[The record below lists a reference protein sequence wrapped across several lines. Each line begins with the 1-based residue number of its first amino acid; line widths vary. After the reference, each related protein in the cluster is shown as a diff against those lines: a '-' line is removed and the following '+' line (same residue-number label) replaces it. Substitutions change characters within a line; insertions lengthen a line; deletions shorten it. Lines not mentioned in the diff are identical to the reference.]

1 MEHFTDIG
9 QSIEEGLARQKREL
23 QEAGFI
29 PDISS
34 AGHFTLKDRSGQT
47 VLEGELI
54 NKQLVFSQLQVTED
68 IKELAKD
75 YFIST
80 IAQEHIAKENGVQGS
95 ESERAQ
101 SNQLNNESPL
111 RSLSGDSD
119 TSNIPQNEE
128 KSSGKANDSFKDTNV
143 EKAVEKY
150 ANESILKSARKRVN
164 IDTFCSKDTN
174 KYLINGVYYD
184 EGKKVATNGKY
195 LLVEDAEYPESYEGK
210 IIADKKHKAALEKGY
225 EKKKAEY
232 EKKLVAAKVSG
243 EGTMEYIEA
252 RKSDPGEPFVNEN
265 GEIKGPYPN
274 YKNVIPDTSSKNY
287 SDITD
292 DFNTNIDK
300 IEKLAYMGKKLE
312 GITKEPTRI
321 KIFGTYFDSS
331 QISDILCVAK
341 NKGGLTGVHFFDE
354 PKATKVAVFE
364 GKGFKVVVMPMRYE
378 YGDNYLDVASGN
390 YEGNQSDEV
399 KDFLKGDADRE
410 QRERKEKKIVEE
422 NEKIIEEGLEN
433 MQVNGGR
440 SNAAMEADYEY
451 EQFSSPEMEET
462 EEESFGFENFTA
474 EALLHLAEISPEAYE
489 SLKKEYEQRTGLSAD
504 EYLKKASDKDRQE
517 KKESLISQ
525 RLKSLLEAQ
534 EMTIQ
539 ELAIKAGVTEAA
551 MLRYINGE
559 RIPRGAI
566 LLNVANAFGVSVEQ
580 ITGKEFPFTVGEEI
594 PLDTFTSSYGGENWI
609 IEKINEN
616 NVQLGRSTDNIV
628 IQHEGKVMSKE
639 DFLEAVQAIHP
650 ELVNTVVEKNP
661 PEQKPDIATSFVLE
675 KLKSV
680 GIEVITDKNE
690 FEKILHKETL
700 LQKSMKQ
707 LSSDEINAYF
717 SFNKDDIERFNK
729 SLDDWEK
736 NKMNPFRLIQV
747 GKIPP
752 VMKALGIADE
762 PVEIQSS
769 TIMKILRPE
778 PRYTYESQGH
788 NLTMGDVRAIPKL
801 LADPVMVFTSRTR
814 EDSYVF
820 FTERKDSEN
829 RSIIIPIA
837 VNKRKGRIIIN
848 EITSMYGRNNEFE
861 FVHSS
866 IETGNLVYMDKKRT
880 EEWEKK
886 ISSAGSRA
894 FRKQYPG
901 ERATKL
907 TEPSISILTKERLVN
922 FISSRQLMISDGTT
936 YGFAYNGKI
945 YLNPD
950 FLNSNVA
957 VHEYTHLWDKYIQN
971 TNPELWERGKEA
983 FKKTS
988 LWEQVKNDPSY
999 TEIAGDDNLILS
1011 ECHARI
1017 CGEIAQSV
1025 LEKIAQ
1031 EDGQIAKD
1039 AVIDWDKETWTYI
1052 AQNFTQD
1059 IASFIEVKDFMNLP
1073 IKDLMNEKIISYE
1086 QVTPA
1091 KENDKNASDTLE
1103 AEKQLLSQFMPPEQL
1118 FATLDLL
1125 AGEEGSFFAGKIKEI
1140 ATAIEKAPKIYE
1152 TDGMKEHPVI
1162 LRYFH
1167 PTGTETLVC
1176 EIGADGEAFGYQVI
1190 NGDWNASEFGYLNI
1204 DEIKNIPGMEIDY
1217 HFPENMSIERWLY
1230 TQSPEHFREYADLF
1244 EQPTQETPMQAPT
1257 QETVTPI
1264 NMNELHN
1271 TMVLNGNTYPVVE
1284 IEASLEKDLQEIFKT
1299 FIPEPY
1305 IGGVKI
1311 YHNPEEPGKIN
1322 LLVQYGTDKIEGEWT
1337 EEALSNELKRE
1348 HITFNGIEVNVK
1360 AISPDRTG
1368 TIDEYL
1374 AMLEEN
1380 NIMIEHE
1387 GQLNQTSGVD
1397 ISSDNLDTK
1406 KPETIGDID
1415 VETLRKALQTALEE
1429 TAEELPYTPFTRE
1442 NYNTLFPYSKVETP
1456 LGAVK
1461 LGAHQFEKLE
1471 QKDRQYILQAVHDT
1485 LADPS
1490 IVIKETGK
1498 DVFGGDK
1505 ISNIFAKSYIF
1516 PSDKVRAIQSVV
1528 VSIDEENISITS
1540 HQRDISNVVNKIKKP
1555 DQLLFAAARVRLL
1568 VERMDKPVTV
1578 NPTSEFGYAE
1588 SLNDSIREDLQKVN
1602 KYETQFFS
1610 QSFNLEGKTST
1621 EKVKEIT
1628 EKLKTGVNEIFESG
1642 QYEQYLKVMSK
1653 FHDYSTNNTIL
1664 IALQRPDATR
1674 VAGFTTWKNEFQ
1686 RSVKKGEKGI
1696 KILAPMFFKKE
1707 PQEKDVPDSETHSS
1721 ENHEQEEN
1729 EEQIITRFKVVNV
1742 FDICQTEGKELPRLG
1757 VDALKGDVEHYE
1769 AFYHSLE
1776 KTSPVPMAFEA
1787 IKDASHGYYDLVDKR
1802 IAIKAGLSQLQTIKT
1817 AIHEIAHATLHAD
1830 KNSNTDRSTAEVQA
1844 ESIAYTVC
1852 SYYGLDTSDYSFG
1865 YVAGWSRGKEIKE
1878 LKDSLEIIRKT
1889 SSQIITDIDKHFS
1902 QIQEKQ
1908 VIKEKQKTAF
1918 AQLELF
1924 SREELSNTP
1933 SIRKLMMD
1941 QALNR
1946 EHITAGKAAL
1956 RKYSE
1961 SVLSGK
1967 QEGLWKSFYQFK
1979 TKGVFDIVGS
1989 KITLNKEGT
1998 LTDTSWNQLHTA
2010 LKIYRDKRFETFR
2023 YLFVDNKGM
2032 IKDQLTLCSYLPNRT
2047 VATLPG
2053 KNIIPNIIKHAE
2065 ETQTRIILAH
2075 NHPSGSTSPSF
2086 EDVLTTQKLK
2096 RIFTNSKGKSLLL
2109 GHIILDHDTA
2119 EIYDNSKA
2127 NWYTIQTNKTN
2138 KDPLTKNDPLAKTEL
2153 YSSLLLNSVCR
2164 QINETDTWKAK
2175 GFVPLVFVS
2184 TDKKISAI
2192 KMYPE
2197 SFFSGSQ
2204 EDVLK
2209 ELQHIGSHTGSN
2221 WCFPIVQNRKDI
2233 SQNCTK
2239 NIRRLFEKKCFM
2251 DYMIEKE
2258 IGTELN
2264 SSYGGGIFDA
2274 ISAEERQKRIKIEST
2289 FYLDKN
2295 NNTIATNTGVLIC
2308 NEENEVKEN
2317 TLPEKLFTTKE
2328 IKSGQSHTGILK
2340 ESYLVS
2346 QNFFPPMTEKD
2357 GTISI
2362 YCSSKDLNMPVY
2374 ALNPNEP
2381 VKVNMTKKQV
2391 AVLLDT
2397 AIKTHILKVKNT
2409 KDFKITLPEKSNPNP
2424 DFAKMLMSVTPGIS
2438 YEGIKKEY
2446 NKIFNS
2452 VSKEMNALRIQACK
2466 QACKSQS
2473 PSRPLPS
2480 KRVYSGG
2487 MEY

>member
-80 IAQEHIAKENGVQGS
+80 IAQEHIVKENGVQES

-128 KSSGKANDSFKDTNV
+128 KSSGKANDSFKGTNV

-150 ANESILKSARKRVN
+150 ASESILKSARKRVN

-232 EKKLVAAKVSG
+232 EKKLAAAKVSG

-265 GEIKGPYPN
+265 GEVKGPYPN

-341 NKGGLTGVHFFDE
+341 NKGGLTGVHFFDAPQQAPE
-354 PKATKVAVFE
+354 VAVFE

-410 QRERKEKKIVEE
+410 QRERKEKKIVKE
-422 NEKIIEEGLEN
+422 NEKIIEEGIES

-440 SNAAMEADYEY
+440 SDAAMEADYEY
-451 EQFSSPEMEET
+451 EQFPAPEMEET

-525 RLKSLLEAQ
+525 RLKSLLKAQ

-736 NKMNPFRLIQV
+736 NKKNPRQLIVV

-752 VMKALGIADE
+752 VMKALGISDK
-762 PVEIQSS
+762 PIQIENSV
-769 TIMKILRPE
+769 IAKILRPQ
-778 PRYTYESQGH
+778 PIFPHDKQGH
-788 NLTMGDVRAIPKL
+788 NLTMDDVRAIPKL

-848 EITSMYGRNNEFE
+848 EITSMYGKDNETAFIRNN
-861 FVHSS
+861 
-866 IETGNLVYMDKKRT
+866 IEKGNLIYIDEHRLQ
-880 EEWEKK
+880 EWEKK
-886 ISSAGSRA
+886 ISPVWKRESQIQFLGR
-894 FRKQYPG
+894 RPPELQGY
-901 ERATKL
+901 
-907 TEPSISILTKERLVN
+907 IDSILTKERLVN

-1176 EIGADGEAFGYQVI
+1176 EIGTNGEAFGYQVI
-1190 NGDWNASEFGYLNI
+1190 NGDWVNSEFGYLDIN
-1204 DEIKNIPGMEIDY
+1204 EIKNIPGMEIDF

-1284 IEASLEKDLQEIFKT
+1284 IEASLEK
-1299 FIPEPY
+1299 
-1305 IGGVKI
+1305 
-1311 YHNPEEPGKIN
+1311 
-1322 LLVQYGTDKIEGEWT
+1322 T
-1337 EEALSNELKRE
+1337 EEALSNDLKRE

-1397 ISSDNLDTK
+1397 ISSDNLDAK

-1498 DVFGGDK
+1498 DVFGEDK

-1528 VSIDEENISITS
+1528 VSIDGENISITS

-1588 SLNDSIREDLQKVN
+1588 SLSDSIREDLQKVN

-1742 FDICQTEGKELPRLG
+1742 FDICQTEGKELPRIG

-1933 SIRKLMMD
+1933 SIRKLMID
-1941 QALNR
+1941 QALSR

-2184 TDKKISAI
+2184 GDKKISAI

-2424 DFAKMLMSVTPGIS
+2424 DFTRMLMSVTPGIS

-2466 QACKSQS
+2466 SQS
-2473 PSRPLPS
+2473 PSRPLPQ

>member
-9 QSIEEGLARQKREL
+9 QSIEEGLERQKREL

-34 AGHFTLKDRSGQT
+34 DGYFTLKDRSGQT

-80 IAQEHIAKENGVQGS
+80 IAQEHIAKEN
-95 ESERAQ
+95 
-101 SNQLNNESPL
+101 
-111 RSLSGDSD
+111 
-119 TSNIPQNEE
+119 
-128 KSSGKANDSFKDTNV
+128 
-143 EKAVEKY
+143 EKY
-150 ANESILKSARKRVN
+150 KVNNLLELKNETTETKEMTQAEKDSKFLLENYGNKKLVDAAVKKASISDFVSTDKSRL
-164 IDTFCSKDTN
+164 FM
-174 KYLINGVYYD
+174 NGIFY
-184 EGKKVATNGKY
+184 EKGFAVATDGRMLIKLKKN
-195 LLVEDAEYPESYEGK
+195 YPSEWEGK
-210 IIADKKHKAALEKGY
+210 IIDPNTEKEIEGQFPPYERIFPNKELLKDRSDRLAHISHYLSEATAAIAISEKTKRVEKIVPVMFDNTFVNPRHLQLALSFARDKDFNKVLQADNYKIDYEPVLDENGKEVYKYYKVDERSEDNLAHKYYTLDELPEDVKKAAY
-225 EKKKAEY
+225 EKIE
-232 EKKLVAAKVSG
+232 LVGLDNPTNINVK
-243 EGTMEYIEA
+243 
-252 RKSDPGEPFVNEN
+252 N
-265 GEIKGPYPN
+265 GELWSY
-274 YKNVIPDTSSKNY
+274 
-287 SDITD
+287 
-292 DFNTNIDK
+292 DK
-300 IEKLAYMGKKLE
+300 VE
-312 GITKEPTRI
+312 
-321 KIFGTYFDSS
+321 
-331 QISDILCVAK
+331 
-341 NKGGLTGVHFFDE
+341 
-354 PKATKVAVFE
+354 
-364 GKGFKVVVMPMRYE
+364 
-378 YGDNYLDVASGN
+378 
-390 YEGNQSDEV
+390 
-399 KDFLKGDADRE
+399 
-410 QRERKEKKIVEE
+410 EKKIIYETNLEKPLSSVIEFDAPDGSSILIMPAGEPEGPYIDKDGILKNYEDITFIKTKLLGKDEELHKNIVRTLINESDFSDVDVDSIYKKNLEKALAKLNPDVFPKNKKDCQILATVTTYTDVIGENLDRKDFIFEQGQNTATLQQFVYNLWLERFKDYSAHPEHLFVTGEDLNPKNTLKMAAEKNIIKEKELDFEQLVQNEFGDALKAQEHIVKE
-422 NEKIIEEGLEN
+422 NEKIIEEGIES

-440 SNAAMEADYEY
+440 SDAAMEADYEY

-474 EALLHLAEISPEAYE
+474 EDLLHLAEISPEAYE

-504 EYLKKASDKDRQE
+504 EYLKKAGDKDRQE

-580 ITGKEFPFTVGEEI
+580 ITGKEFPFTVGEQI

-616 NVQLGRSTDNIV
+616 NVQLGRSTDNII

-639 DFLEAVQAIHP
+639 DFLEAVQSIHP

-675 KLKSV
+675 
-680 GIEVITDKNE
+680 
-690 FEKILHKETL
+690 
-700 LQKSMKQ
+700 
-707 LSSDEINAYF
+707 
-717 SFNKDDIERFNK
+717 
-729 SLDDWEK
+729 
-736 NKMNPFRLIQV
+736 
-747 GKIPP
+747 
-752 VMKALGIADE
+752 
-762 PVEIQSS
+762 
-769 TIMKILRPE
+769 
-778 PRYTYESQGH
+778 
-788 NLTMGDVRAIPKL
+788 
-801 LADPVMVFTSRTR
+801 
-814 EDSYVF
+814 
-820 FTERKDSEN
+820 
-829 RSIIIPIA
+829 
-837 VNKRKGRIIIN
+837 
-848 EITSMYGRNNEFE
+848 
-861 FVHSS
+861 
-866 IETGNLVYMDKKRT
+866 
-880 EEWEKK
+880 
-886 ISSAGSRA
+886 
-894 FRKQYPG
+894 
-901 ERATKL
+901 
-907 TEPSISILTKERLVN
+907 
-922 FISSRQLMISDGTT
+922 
-936 YGFAYNGKI
+936 
-945 YLNPD
+945 
-950 FLNSNVA
+950 
-957 VHEYTHLWDKYIQN
+957 
-971 TNPELWERGKEA
+971 
-983 FKKTS
+983 
-988 LWEQVKNDPSY
+988 
-999 TEIAGDDNLILS
+999 
-1011 ECHARI
+1011 
-1017 CGEIAQSV
+1017 
-1025 LEKIAQ
+1025 
-1031 EDGQIAKD
+1031 
-1039 AVIDWDKETWTYI
+1039 
-1052 AQNFTQD
+1052 
-1059 IASFIEVKDFMNLP
+1059 
-1073 IKDLMNEKIISYE
+1073 
-1086 QVTPA
+1086 
-1091 KENDKNASDTLE
+1091 
-1103 AEKQLLSQFMPPEQL
+1103 
-1118 FATLDLL
+1118 
-1125 AGEEGSFFAGKIKEI
+1125 
-1140 ATAIEKAPKIYE
+1140 
-1152 TDGMKEHPVI
+1152 
-1162 LRYFH
+1162 
-1167 PTGTETLVC
+1167 
-1176 EIGADGEAFGYQVI
+1176 
-1190 NGDWNASEFGYLNI
+1190 
-1204 DEIKNIPGMEIDY
+1204 
-1217 HFPENMSIERWLY
+1217 
-1230 TQSPEHFREYADLF
+1230 
-1244 EQPTQETPMQAPT
+1244 
-1257 QETVTPI
+1257 
-1264 NMNELHN
+1264 
-1271 TMVLNGNTYPVVE
+1271 
-1284 IEASLEKDLQEIFKT
+1284 
-1299 FIPEPY
+1299 
-1305 IGGVKI
+1305 
-1311 YHNPEEPGKIN
+1311 
-1322 LLVQYGTDKIEGEWT
+1322 
-1337 EEALSNELKRE
+1337 
-1348 HITFNGIEVNVK
+1348 
-1360 AISPDRTG
+1360 
-1368 TIDEYL
+1368 
-1374 AMLEEN
+1374 
-1380 NIMIEHE
+1380 
-1387 GQLNQTSGVD
+1387 
-1397 ISSDNLDTK
+1397 SDNLDAK

-1442 NYNTLFPYSKVETP
+1442 NYNALFPYSKVETP

-1498 DVFGGDK
+1498 DVFGEDK

-1528 VSIDEENISITS
+1528 VSIDGENISITS

-1578 NPTSEFGYAE
+1578 NPTSESGYAE
-1588 SLNDSIREDLQKVN
+1588 PLNDSIREDLQKVN
-1602 KYETQFFS
+1602 KHETQFFS

-1933 SIRKLMMD
+1933 SIRKLMID

-1967 QEGLWKSFYQFK
+1967 QEGLWKSFYKFK

-2096 RIFTNSKGKSLLL
+2096 RIFTNSRGKSLLL

-2197 SFFSGSQ
+2197 SFFAGSQ

-2438 YEGIKKEY
+2438 YDGIKKEY

-2466 QACKSQS
+2466 SQS
-2473 PSRPLPS
+2473 PSRPLPP

>member
-9 QSIEEGLARQKREL
+9 QSIEEGLERQKREL

-80 IAQEHIAKENGVQGS
+80 IAQEHI
-95 ESERAQ
+95 
-101 SNQLNNESPL
+101 
-111 RSLSGDSD
+111 
-119 TSNIPQNEE
+119 
-128 KSSGKANDSFKDTNV
+128 
-143 EKAVEKY
+143 
-150 ANESILKSARKRVN
+150 
-164 IDTFCSKDTN
+164 
-174 KYLINGVYYD
+174 
-184 EGKKVATNGKY
+184 
-195 LLVEDAEYPESYEGK
+195 
-210 IIADKKHKAALEKGY
+210 
-225 EKKKAEY
+225 
-232 EKKLVAAKVSG
+232 
-243 EGTMEYIEA
+243 
-252 RKSDPGEPFVNEN
+252 
-265 GEIKGPYPN
+265 
-274 YKNVIPDTSSKNY
+274 
-287 SDITD
+287 
-292 DFNTNIDK
+292 
-300 IEKLAYMGKKLE
+300 
-312 GITKEPTRI
+312 
-321 KIFGTYFDSS
+321 
-331 QISDILCVAK
+331 
-341 NKGGLTGVHFFDE
+341 
-354 PKATKVAVFE
+354 
-364 GKGFKVVVMPMRYE
+364 
-378 YGDNYLDVASGN
+378 
-390 YEGNQSDEV
+390 V
-399 KDFLKGDADRE
+399 K
-410 QRERKEKKIVEE
+410 E
-422 NEKIIEEGLEN
+422 NEKIIEEGIES

-440 SNAAMEADYEY
+440 SDAAMEADYEY
-451 EQFSSPEMEET
+451 EQFPAPEMEET

-504 EYLKKASDKDRQE
+504 EYFKKASDKDRQE

-700 LQKSMKQ
+700 LQKSVKMEDLFVTHNEKQ
-707 LSSDEINAYF
+707 LNKEIDALSIDDINIQDEYIKISAKTPFILKEFGLDDYPVTIYKQKLARALFLEEEKFGERRTHGHKGEFTEEIVKKVFENMSNPRYIFNSKQNLSNSDNIFLVAVYDEFDNNGNPMILSF
-717 SFNKDDIERFNK
+717 HFNKNKKQIEANWITAVYGKRKDVLVNDWCKKGFLIYKNDLDIEKAPKEVVTLHMRVSK
-729 SLDDWEK
+729 S
-736 NKMNPFRLIQV
+736 
-747 GKIPP
+747 
-752 VMKALGIADE
+752 
-762 PVEIQSS
+762 
-769 TIMKILRPE
+769 
-778 PRYTYESQGH
+778 
-788 NLTMGDVRAIPKL
+788 
-801 LADPVMVFTSRTR
+801 
-814 EDSYVF
+814 
-820 FTERKDSEN
+820 
-829 RSIIIPIA
+829 
-837 VNKRKGRIIIN
+837 
-848 EITSMYGRNNEFE
+848 
-861 FVHSS
+861 
-866 IETGNLVYMDKKRT
+866 
-880 EEWEKK
+880 
-886 ISSAGSRA
+886 SSAYSDSV
-894 FRKQYPG
+894 
-901 ERATKL
+901 KL
-907 TEPSISILTKERLVN
+907 KSDYVN
-922 FISSRQLMISDGTT
+922 SMEIVFSQKDGTT

-999 TEIAGDDNLILS
+999 TDITGDDDLILS

-1073 IKDLMNEKIISYE
+1073 IKDLMNEKKLSYE
-1086 QVTPA
+1086 QATPA
-1091 KENDKNASDTLE
+1091 KENDKNKSDNLE

-1118 FATLDLL
+1118 FTTLDLL

-1176 EIGADGEAFGYQVI
+1176 EIGTNGEAFGYQVI
-1190 NGDWNASEFGYLNI
+1190 NGDWVNSEFGYLDIN
-1204 DEIKNIPGMEIDY
+1204 EIKNIPGMEIDY

-1244 EQPTQETPMQAPT
+1244 EQPTQESPVP
-1257 QETVTPI
+1257 
-1264 NMNELHN
+1264 
-1271 TMVLNGNTYPVVE
+1271 YPV
-1284 IEASLEKDLQEIFKT
+1284 QE
-1299 FIPEPY
+1299 
-1305 IGGVKI
+1305 
-1311 YHNPEEPGKIN
+1311 
-1322 LLVQYGTDKIEGEWT
+1322 
-1337 EEALSNELKRE
+1337 
-1348 HITFNGIEVNVK
+1348 
-1360 AISPDRTG
+1360 
-1368 TIDEYL
+1368 
-1374 AMLEEN
+1374 
-1380 NIMIEHE
+1380 
-1387 GQLNQTSGVD
+1387 QLNQQ
-1397 ISSDNLDTK
+1397 SSAVEIAFDPQHQPVKDN
-1406 KPETIGDID
+1406 
-1415 VETLRKALQTALEE
+1415 
-1429 TAEELPYTPFTRE
+1429 
-1442 NYNTLFPYSKVETP
+1442 
-1456 LGAVK
+1456 
-1461 LGAHQFEKLE
+1461 
-1471 QKDRQYILQAVHDT
+1471 
-1485 LADPS
+1485 
-1490 IVIKETGK
+1490 
-1498 DVFGGDK
+1498 
-1505 ISNIFAKSYIF
+1505 
-1516 PSDKVRAIQSVV
+1516 
-1528 VSIDEENISITS
+1528 NISE
-1540 HQRDISNVVNKIKKP
+1540 VNGQ
-1555 DQLLFAAARVRLL
+1555 DQ
-1568 VERMDKPVTV
+1568 T
-1578 NPTSEFGYAE
+1578 
-1588 SLNDSIREDLQKVN
+1588 
-1602 KYETQFFS
+1602 ETQFFS

-1707 PQEKDVPDSETHSS
+1707 PQEKDVTDSETHSS

-1776 KTSPVPMAFEA
+1776 KTSPVPMSFEA

-2096 RIFTNSKGKSLLL
+2096 RIFTNSRGKSLLL

-2184 TDKKISAI
+2184 TDKKVRAI

-2197 SFFSGSQ
+2197 NFFTGSQ

-2209 ELQHIGSHTGSN
+2209 ELQHIGSQTGSN

-2381 VKVNMTKKQV
+2381 VKVNMTKKQA

-2466 QACKSQS
+2466 SQS
-2473 PSRPLPS
+2473 PSRPLPQ

>member
-1 MEHFTDIG
+1 MEHFTDMG
-9 QSIEEGLARQKREL
+9 QSIEEGLERQKREL

-34 AGHFTLKDRSGQT
+34 DGYFTLKDRSGQT

-80 IAQEHIAKENGVQGS
+80 IAQEHIAKEN
-95 ESERAQ
+95 
-101 SNQLNNESPL
+101 
-111 RSLSGDSD
+111 
-119 TSNIPQNEE
+119 
-128 KSSGKANDSFKDTNV
+128 
-143 EKAVEKY
+143 EKY
-150 ANESILKSARKRVN
+150 KVNNLLELKNETTETKEMTQAEKDSKFLLENYGNKKLVDAAVKKASISDFVSTDKSRL
-164 IDTFCSKDTN
+164 FM
-174 KYLINGVYYD
+174 NGIFY
-184 EGKKVATNGKY
+184 EKGFAVATDGRMLIKLKKN
-195 LLVEDAEYPESYEGK
+195 YPSEWEGK
-210 IIADKKHKAALEKGY
+210 IIDPNTEKEIEGQFPPYERIFPNKELLKDRSDRLAHISHYLSEATAAIAISEKTKRVEKIVPVMFDNTFVNPRHLQLALSFARDKDFNKVLQADNYKIDYEPVLDENGKEVYKYYKVDERSEDNLAHKYYTLDELPEDVKKAAY
-225 EKKKAEY
+225 EKIE
-232 EKKLVAAKVSG
+232 LVGLDNPTNINVK
-243 EGTMEYIEA
+243 
-252 RKSDPGEPFVNEN
+252 N
-265 GEIKGPYPN
+265 GELWSY
-274 YKNVIPDTSSKNY
+274 
-287 SDITD
+287 
-292 DFNTNIDK
+292 DK
-300 IEKLAYMGKKLE
+300 VE
-312 GITKEPTRI
+312 
-321 KIFGTYFDSS
+321 
-331 QISDILCVAK
+331 
-341 NKGGLTGVHFFDE
+341 
-354 PKATKVAVFE
+354 
-364 GKGFKVVVMPMRYE
+364 
-378 YGDNYLDVASGN
+378 
-390 YEGNQSDEV
+390 
-399 KDFLKGDADRE
+399 
-410 QRERKEKKIVEE
+410 EKKIIYETNLEKPLSSVIEFDAPDGSSILIMPAGEPEGPYIDKDGILKNYEDITFIKTKLLGKDEELHKNIVRTLINESDFSDVDVDSIYKKNLEKALAKLNPDVFPKNKKDCQILATVTTYTDVIGENLDRKDFIFEQGQNTATLQQFVYNLWLERFKDYSAHPEHLFVTGEDLNPKNTLKMAAEKNIIKEKELDFEQLVQNEFGDALKAQEHIVKE
-422 NEKIIEEGLEN
+422 NEKIIEEGIES

-440 SNAAMEADYEY
+440 SDAAMEADYEY

-474 EALLHLAEISPEAYE
+474 EDLLHLAEISPEAYE

-504 EYLKKASDKDRQE
+504 EYLKKAGDKDRQE

-580 ITGKEFPFTVGEEI
+580 ITGKEFPFTVGEQI

-616 NVQLGRSTDNIV
+616 NVQLGRSTDNII

-639 DFLEAVQAIHP
+639 DFLEAVQSIHP

-675 KLKSV
+675 
-680 GIEVITDKNE
+680 
-690 FEKILHKETL
+690 
-700 LQKSMKQ
+700 
-707 LSSDEINAYF
+707 
-717 SFNKDDIERFNK
+717 
-729 SLDDWEK
+729 
-736 NKMNPFRLIQV
+736 
-747 GKIPP
+747 
-752 VMKALGIADE
+752 
-762 PVEIQSS
+762 
-769 TIMKILRPE
+769 
-778 PRYTYESQGH
+778 
-788 NLTMGDVRAIPKL
+788 
-801 LADPVMVFTSRTR
+801 
-814 EDSYVF
+814 
-820 FTERKDSEN
+820 
-829 RSIIIPIA
+829 
-837 VNKRKGRIIIN
+837 
-848 EITSMYGRNNEFE
+848 
-861 FVHSS
+861 
-866 IETGNLVYMDKKRT
+866 
-880 EEWEKK
+880 
-886 ISSAGSRA
+886 
-894 FRKQYPG
+894 
-901 ERATKL
+901 
-907 TEPSISILTKERLVN
+907 
-922 FISSRQLMISDGTT
+922 
-936 YGFAYNGKI
+936 
-945 YLNPD
+945 
-950 FLNSNVA
+950 
-957 VHEYTHLWDKYIQN
+957 
-971 TNPELWERGKEA
+971 
-983 FKKTS
+983 
-988 LWEQVKNDPSY
+988 
-999 TEIAGDDNLILS
+999 
-1011 ECHARI
+1011 
-1017 CGEIAQSV
+1017 
-1025 LEKIAQ
+1025 
-1031 EDGQIAKD
+1031 
-1039 AVIDWDKETWTYI
+1039 
-1052 AQNFTQD
+1052 
-1059 IASFIEVKDFMNLP
+1059 
-1073 IKDLMNEKIISYE
+1073 
-1086 QVTPA
+1086 
-1091 KENDKNASDTLE
+1091 
-1103 AEKQLLSQFMPPEQL
+1103 
-1118 FATLDLL
+1118 
-1125 AGEEGSFFAGKIKEI
+1125 
-1140 ATAIEKAPKIYE
+1140 
-1152 TDGMKEHPVI
+1152 
-1162 LRYFH
+1162 
-1167 PTGTETLVC
+1167 
-1176 EIGADGEAFGYQVI
+1176 
-1190 NGDWNASEFGYLNI
+1190 
-1204 DEIKNIPGMEIDY
+1204 
-1217 HFPENMSIERWLY
+1217 
-1230 TQSPEHFREYADLF
+1230 
-1244 EQPTQETPMQAPT
+1244 
-1257 QETVTPI
+1257 
-1264 NMNELHN
+1264 
-1271 TMVLNGNTYPVVE
+1271 
-1284 IEASLEKDLQEIFKT
+1284 
-1299 FIPEPY
+1299 
-1305 IGGVKI
+1305 
-1311 YHNPEEPGKIN
+1311 
-1322 LLVQYGTDKIEGEWT
+1322 
-1337 EEALSNELKRE
+1337 
-1348 HITFNGIEVNVK
+1348 
-1360 AISPDRTG
+1360 
-1368 TIDEYL
+1368 
-1374 AMLEEN
+1374 
-1380 NIMIEHE
+1380 
-1387 GQLNQTSGVD
+1387 
-1397 ISSDNLDTK
+1397 SDNLDAK

-1442 NYNTLFPYSKVETP
+1442 NYNALFPYSKVETP

-1498 DVFGGDK
+1498 DVFGEDK

-1528 VSIDEENISITS
+1528 VSIDGENISITS

-1578 NPTSEFGYAE
+1578 NPTSESGYAE

-1742 FDICQTEGKELPRLG
+1742 FDICQTEGKELPRIG
-1757 VDALKGDVEHYE
+1757 VDALKGDIEHYE

-1787 IKDASHGYYDLVDKR
+1787 IEGASRGYYDLVNKR

-1852 SYYGLDTSDYSFG
+1852 SYYGLDTSDQSFG

-1933 SIRKLMMD
+1933 SIRKLMID
-1941 QALNR
+1941 QALSR

-1967 QEGLWKSFYQFK
+1967 QEGLWKSFYKFK

-2096 RIFTNSKGKSLLL
+2096 RIFTNSRGKSLLL

-2184 TDKKISAI
+2184 GDKKVSAI

-2197 SFFSGSQ
+2197 SFFAGSQ

-2209 ELQHIGSHTGSN
+2209 ELQHIGSQTGSN

-2289 FYLDKN
+2289 FCLDKN

-2409 KDFKITLPEKSNPNP
+2409 KDFKIILPEKSNPNP

-2452 VSKEMNALRIQACK
+2452 VSKEMNALRIQV
-2466 QACKSQS
+2466 CKSQS
-2473 PSRPLPS
+2473 PSRPLPP

>member
-9 QSIEEGLARQKREL
+9 QSIEEGLERQKREL

-34 AGHFTLKDRSGQT
+34 DGYFTLKDRSGQT

-80 IAQEHIAKENGVQGS
+80 IAQEHIAKEN
-95 ESERAQ
+95 
-101 SNQLNNESPL
+101 
-111 RSLSGDSD
+111 
-119 TSNIPQNEE
+119 
-128 KSSGKANDSFKDTNV
+128 
-143 EKAVEKY
+143 EKY
-150 ANESILKSARKRVN
+150 KVNNLLELKNETTETKEMTQAEKDSKFLLENYGNKKLVDAAVKKASISDFVSTDKSRL
-164 IDTFCSKDTN
+164 FM
-174 KYLINGVYYD
+174 NGIFY
-184 EGKKVATNGKY
+184 EKGFAVATDGRMLIKLKKN
-195 LLVEDAEYPESYEGK
+195 YPSEWEGK
-210 IIADKKHKAALEKGY
+210 IIDPNTEKEIEGQFPPYERIFPNKELLKDRSDRLAHISHYLSEATAAIAISEKTKRVEKIVPVMFDNTFVNPRHLQLALSFARDKDFNKVLQADNYKIDYEPVLDENGKEVYKYYKVDERSEDNLAHKYYTLDELPEDVKKAAY
-225 EKKKAEY
+225 EKIE
-232 EKKLVAAKVSG
+232 LVGLDNPTNIHV
-243 EGTMEYIEA
+243 
-252 RKSDPGEPFVNEN
+252 EN
-265 GEIKGPYPN
+265 GELWSYDKVEEKKIIYETNLEKPLSSVIEFDAPDGSSILIMPAGEPKGPYID
-274 YKNVIPDTSSKNY
+274 KDGILKNY
-287 SDITD
+287 EDITFIKTKLLGKD
-292 DFNTNIDK
+292 EELHKNIVRTLINESDFSDVDVDSIYKKNL
-300 IEKLAYMGKKLE
+300 EKALAKLN
-312 GITKEPTRI
+312 PDV
-321 KIFGTYFDSS
+321 FP
-331 QISDILCVAK
+331 K
-341 NKGGLTGVHFFDE
+341 NKKDCQIL
-354 PKATKVAVFE
+354 ATVTTYTDVIGE
-364 GKGFKVVVMPMRYE
+364 
-378 YGDNYLDVASGN
+378 NLDR
-390 YEGNQSDEV
+390 
-399 KDFLKGDADRE
+399 KDFIFEQGQNTATLQQFVYNLWLERFKDYSAHPEHLFVTGEDLNPKNTLKMAAEKNIIKEKELDFEQLVQNEFGDALKAQE
-410 QRERKEKKIVEE
+410 HIVKE
-422 NEKIIEEGLEN
+422 NEKIIEEGIES

-440 SNAAMEADYEY
+440 SDAAMEADYEY

-474 EALLHLAEISPEAYE
+474 EDLLHLAEISPEAYE

-504 EYLKKASDKDRQE
+504 EYLKKAGDKDRQE

-580 ITGKEFPFTVGEEI
+580 ITGKEFPFTVGEQI

-616 NVQLGRSTDNIV
+616 NVQLGRSTDNII

-639 DFLEAVQAIHP
+639 DFLEAVQSIHP

-675 KLKSV
+675 
-680 GIEVITDKNE
+680 
-690 FEKILHKETL
+690 
-700 LQKSMKQ
+700 
-707 LSSDEINAYF
+707 
-717 SFNKDDIERFNK
+717 
-729 SLDDWEK
+729 
-736 NKMNPFRLIQV
+736 
-747 GKIPP
+747 
-752 VMKALGIADE
+752 
-762 PVEIQSS
+762 
-769 TIMKILRPE
+769 
-778 PRYTYESQGH
+778 
-788 NLTMGDVRAIPKL
+788 
-801 LADPVMVFTSRTR
+801 
-814 EDSYVF
+814 
-820 FTERKDSEN
+820 
-829 RSIIIPIA
+829 
-837 VNKRKGRIIIN
+837 
-848 EITSMYGRNNEFE
+848 
-861 FVHSS
+861 
-866 IETGNLVYMDKKRT
+866 
-880 EEWEKK
+880 
-886 ISSAGSRA
+886 
-894 FRKQYPG
+894 
-901 ERATKL
+901 
-907 TEPSISILTKERLVN
+907 
-922 FISSRQLMISDGTT
+922 
-936 YGFAYNGKI
+936 
-945 YLNPD
+945 
-950 FLNSNVA
+950 
-957 VHEYTHLWDKYIQN
+957 
-971 TNPELWERGKEA
+971 
-983 FKKTS
+983 
-988 LWEQVKNDPSY
+988 
-999 TEIAGDDNLILS
+999 
-1011 ECHARI
+1011 
-1017 CGEIAQSV
+1017 
-1025 LEKIAQ
+1025 
-1031 EDGQIAKD
+1031 
-1039 AVIDWDKETWTYI
+1039 
-1052 AQNFTQD
+1052 
-1059 IASFIEVKDFMNLP
+1059 
-1073 IKDLMNEKIISYE
+1073 
-1086 QVTPA
+1086 
-1091 KENDKNASDTLE
+1091 
-1103 AEKQLLSQFMPPEQL
+1103 
-1118 FATLDLL
+1118 
-1125 AGEEGSFFAGKIKEI
+1125 
-1140 ATAIEKAPKIYE
+1140 
-1152 TDGMKEHPVI
+1152 
-1162 LRYFH
+1162 
-1167 PTGTETLVC
+1167 
-1176 EIGADGEAFGYQVI
+1176 
-1190 NGDWNASEFGYLNI
+1190 
-1204 DEIKNIPGMEIDY
+1204 
-1217 HFPENMSIERWLY
+1217 
-1230 TQSPEHFREYADLF
+1230 
-1244 EQPTQETPMQAPT
+1244 
-1257 QETVTPI
+1257 
-1264 NMNELHN
+1264 
-1271 TMVLNGNTYPVVE
+1271 
-1284 IEASLEKDLQEIFKT
+1284 
-1299 FIPEPY
+1299 
-1305 IGGVKI
+1305 
-1311 YHNPEEPGKIN
+1311 
-1322 LLVQYGTDKIEGEWT
+1322 
-1337 EEALSNELKRE
+1337 
-1348 HITFNGIEVNVK
+1348 
-1360 AISPDRTG
+1360 
-1368 TIDEYL
+1368 
-1374 AMLEEN
+1374 
-1380 NIMIEHE
+1380 
-1387 GQLNQTSGVD
+1387 
-1397 ISSDNLDTK
+1397 SDNLDAK

-1442 NYNTLFPYSKVETP
+1442 NYNALFPYSKVETP

-1498 DVFGGDK
+1498 DVFGEDK

-1528 VSIDEENISITS
+1528 VSIDGENISITS

-1578 NPTSEFGYAE
+1578 NPTSESGYAE

-1742 FDICQTEGKELPRLG
+1742 FDICQTEGKELPRFG

-1802 IAIKAGLSQLQTIKT
+1802 IAIKVGLSQLQTIKT

-1933 SIRKLMMD
+1933 SIRKLMID

-1967 QEGLWKSFYQFK
+1967 QEGLWKSFYKFK

-2096 RIFTNSKGKSLLL
+2096 RIFTNSRGKSLLL

-2184 TDKKISAI
+2184 GDKKISAI

-2197 SFFSGSQ
+2197 SFFAGSQ

-2209 ELQHIGSHTGSN
+2209 ELQHIGSQTGSN

-2289 FYLDKN
+2289 FCLDKN

-2409 KDFKITLPEKSNPNP
+2409 KDFKIILPEKSNPNP

-2452 VSKEMNALRIQACK
+2452 VSKEMNALRIQV
-2466 QACKSQS
+2466 CKSQS
-2473 PSRPLPS
+2473 PSRPLPP

>member
-1 MEHFTDIG
+1 MEHFTDMG
-9 QSIEEGLARQKREL
+9 QSIEEGLERQKREL

-54 NKQLVFSQLQVTED
+54 NKQLVFSQLHVTED

-80 IAQEHIAKENGVQGS
+80 IAQEHIAKENGVQES

-128 KSSGKANDSFKDTNV
+128 KSSGKANDSFKGTNV

-150 ANESILKSARKRVN
+150 ASESILKSARKRVN

-210 IIADKKHKAALEKGY
+210 IIADKKHKAALEKEY

-265 GEIKGPYPN
+265 GEVKGPYPN

-410 QRERKEKKIVEE
+410 QRERKEKKIVKE
-422 NEKIIEEGLEN
+422 NEKIIEEGIES

-440 SNAAMEADYEY
+440 SDAAMEADYEY
-451 EQFSSPEMEET
+451 EQFPAPEMEET
-462 EEESFGFENFTA
+462 EEESFGFEKFTA

-504 EYLKKASDKDRQE
+504 EYLKKAGDKERQE

-680 GIEVITDKNE
+680 GIEVIANKNE

-700 LQKSMKQ
+700 LQKSVKMEDLFVTHNEKQ
-707 LSSDEINAYF
+707 LNKEIDALSIDDINIQDEYIKISAKTPFILKEFGLDDYPVTIYKQKLARALFLEEEKFGERRTHGHKGEFTEEIVKKVFENMSNPRYIFNSKQNLSNSDNIFLVAVYDEFDNNGNPMILSF
-717 SFNKDDIERFNK
+717 HFNKNKKQIEANWITAVYGKRKDVLVNDWCKKGFLIYKNDLDIEKAPKEVVTLHMRVSK
-729 SLDDWEK
+729 S
-736 NKMNPFRLIQV
+736 
-747 GKIPP
+747 
-752 VMKALGIADE
+752 
-762 PVEIQSS
+762 
-769 TIMKILRPE
+769 
-778 PRYTYESQGH
+778 
-788 NLTMGDVRAIPKL
+788 
-801 LADPVMVFTSRTR
+801 
-814 EDSYVF
+814 
-820 FTERKDSEN
+820 
-829 RSIIIPIA
+829 
-837 VNKRKGRIIIN
+837 
-848 EITSMYGRNNEFE
+848 
-861 FVHSS
+861 
-866 IETGNLVYMDKKRT
+866 
-880 EEWEKK
+880 
-886 ISSAGSRA
+886 SSAYSDSV
-894 FRKQYPG
+894 
-901 ERATKL
+901 KL
-907 TEPSISILTKERLVN
+907 KSDYVN
-922 FISSRQLMISDGTT
+922 SMEIVFSQKDGTT

-999 TEIAGDDNLILS
+999 TDITGDDDLILS

-1039 AVIDWDKETWTYI
+1039 AVVDWDKETWTYI

-1091 KENDKNASDTLE
+1091 KENDKNKSDNLE

-1118 FATLDLL
+1118 FTTLDLL

-1167 PTGTETLVC
+1167 PTGSETLVC
-1176 EIGADGEAFGYQVI
+1176 EIGTNGEAFGYQVI
-1190 NGDWNASEFGYLNI
+1190 NGDWVNSEFGYLDIN
-1204 DEIKNIPGMEIDY
+1204 EIKNIPGMEIDY

-1230 TQSPEHFREYADLF
+1230 TQSPEHFRQYADLF
-1244 EQPTQETPMQAPT
+1244 EQPTQESPVP
-1257 QETVTPI
+1257 
-1264 NMNELHN
+1264 
-1271 TMVLNGNTYPVVE
+1271 YPV
-1284 IEASLEKDLQEIFKT
+1284 QE
-1299 FIPEPY
+1299 
-1305 IGGVKI
+1305 
-1311 YHNPEEPGKIN
+1311 
-1322 LLVQYGTDKIEGEWT
+1322 
-1337 EEALSNELKRE
+1337 
-1348 HITFNGIEVNVK
+1348 
-1360 AISPDRTG
+1360 
-1368 TIDEYL
+1368 
-1374 AMLEEN
+1374 
-1380 NIMIEHE
+1380 
-1387 GQLNQTSGVD
+1387 QLNQQSPAIEIAFDPQYQPVK
-1397 ISSDNLDTK
+1397 DN
-1406 KPETIGDID
+1406 
-1415 VETLRKALQTALEE
+1415 
-1429 TAEELPYTPFTRE
+1429 
-1442 NYNTLFPYSKVETP
+1442 
-1456 LGAVK
+1456 
-1461 LGAHQFEKLE
+1461 
-1471 QKDRQYILQAVHDT
+1471 
-1485 LADPS
+1485 
-1490 IVIKETGK
+1490 
-1498 DVFGGDK
+1498 
-1505 ISNIFAKSYIF
+1505 
-1516 PSDKVRAIQSVV
+1516 
-1528 VSIDEENISITS
+1528 NISE
-1540 HQRDISNVVNKIKKP
+1540 VNGQ
-1555 DQLLFAAARVRLL
+1555 DQ
-1568 VERMDKPVTV
+1568 T
-1578 NPTSEFGYAE
+1578 
-1588 SLNDSIREDLQKVN
+1588 
-1602 KYETQFFS
+1602 ETQFFS

-1707 PQEKDVPDSETHSS
+1707 HQEKDVTDSETHSS

-1742 FDICQTEGKELPRLG
+1742 FDICQTEGKELPGLG

-1933 SIRKLMMD
+1933 SIRKLMID

-1967 QEGLWKSFYQFK
+1967 QEGLWKSFYKFK

-2209 ELQHIGSHTGSN
+2209 ELQHIGSQTGSN

-2452 VSKEMNALRIQACK
+2452 VSKEMNALRIQV
-2466 QACKSQS
+2466 CKSQS
-2473 PSRPLPS
+2473 PSRPLPQ

>member
-9 QSIEEGLARQKREL
+9 QSIEEGLERQKREL
-23 QEAGFI
+23 QESGFI

-34 AGHFTLKDRSGQT
+34 DGYFTLKDRSGQT

-80 IAQEHIAKENGVQGS
+80 IAQEHIAKEN
-95 ESERAQ
+95 
-101 SNQLNNESPL
+101 
-111 RSLSGDSD
+111 
-119 TSNIPQNEE
+119 
-128 KSSGKANDSFKDTNV
+128 
-143 EKAVEKY
+143 EKY
-150 ANESILKSARKRVN
+150 KVNNLLELKNETTETKEMTQAEKDSKFLLENYGNKKLVDAAVKKASISDFVSTDKSRL
-164 IDTFCSKDTN
+164 FM
-174 KYLINGVYYD
+174 NGIFY
-184 EGKKVATNGKY
+184 EKGFAVATDGRMLIKLKKN
-195 LLVEDAEYPESYEGK
+195 YPSEWEGK
-210 IIADKKHKAALEKGY
+210 IIDPNTEKEIEGQFPPYERIFPNKELLKDRSDRLAHISHYLSEATAAIAISEKTKRVEKIVPVMFDNTFVNPRHLQLALSFARDKDFNKVLQADNYKIDHEPVLDENGKEVYKYYKVDERSEDNLAHKYYTLDELPEDVKKAAY
-225 EKKKAEY
+225 EKIE
-232 EKKLVAAKVSG
+232 LVGLDNPTNINVK
-243 EGTMEYIEA
+243 
-252 RKSDPGEPFVNEN
+252 N
-265 GEIKGPYPN
+265 GELWSY
-274 YKNVIPDTSSKNY
+274 
-287 SDITD
+287 
-292 DFNTNIDK
+292 DK
-300 IEKLAYMGKKLE
+300 VE
-312 GITKEPTRI
+312 
-321 KIFGTYFDSS
+321 
-331 QISDILCVAK
+331 
-341 NKGGLTGVHFFDE
+341 
-354 PKATKVAVFE
+354 
-364 GKGFKVVVMPMRYE
+364 
-378 YGDNYLDVASGN
+378 
-390 YEGNQSDEV
+390 
-399 KDFLKGDADRE
+399 
-410 QRERKEKKIVEE
+410 EKKIIYETNLEKPLSSVIEFDAPDGSSILIMPAGEPEGPYIDKDGILKNYEDITFIKTKLLGKDEELHKNIVRTLINESDFSDVDVDSIYKKNLEKALAKLNPDVFPKNKKDCQILATVTTYTDVIGENLDRKDFIFEQGQNTATLQQFVYNLWLERFKDYSAHPEHLFVTGEDLNPKNTLKMAAEKNIIKEKELDFEQLVQNEFGDALKAQEHIVKE
-422 NEKIIEEGLEN
+422 NEKIIEEGIES

-440 SNAAMEADYEY
+440 SDAAMEADYEY

-474 EALLHLAEISPEAYE
+474 EDLLHLAEISPEAYE

-504 EYLKKASDKDRQE
+504 EYLKKAGDKDRQE

-580 ITGKEFPFTVGEEI
+580 ITGKEFPFTVGEQI

-616 NVQLGRSTDNIV
+616 NVQLGRSTDNII

-639 DFLEAVQAIHP
+639 DFLEAVQSIHP

-675 KLKSV
+675 
-680 GIEVITDKNE
+680 
-690 FEKILHKETL
+690 
-700 LQKSMKQ
+700 
-707 LSSDEINAYF
+707 
-717 SFNKDDIERFNK
+717 
-729 SLDDWEK
+729 
-736 NKMNPFRLIQV
+736 
-747 GKIPP
+747 
-752 VMKALGIADE
+752 
-762 PVEIQSS
+762 
-769 TIMKILRPE
+769 
-778 PRYTYESQGH
+778 
-788 NLTMGDVRAIPKL
+788 
-801 LADPVMVFTSRTR
+801 
-814 EDSYVF
+814 
-820 FTERKDSEN
+820 
-829 RSIIIPIA
+829 
-837 VNKRKGRIIIN
+837 
-848 EITSMYGRNNEFE
+848 
-861 FVHSS
+861 
-866 IETGNLVYMDKKRT
+866 
-880 EEWEKK
+880 
-886 ISSAGSRA
+886 
-894 FRKQYPG
+894 
-901 ERATKL
+901 
-907 TEPSISILTKERLVN
+907 
-922 FISSRQLMISDGTT
+922 
-936 YGFAYNGKI
+936 
-945 YLNPD
+945 
-950 FLNSNVA
+950 
-957 VHEYTHLWDKYIQN
+957 
-971 TNPELWERGKEA
+971 
-983 FKKTS
+983 
-988 LWEQVKNDPSY
+988 
-999 TEIAGDDNLILS
+999 
-1011 ECHARI
+1011 
-1017 CGEIAQSV
+1017 
-1025 LEKIAQ
+1025 
-1031 EDGQIAKD
+1031 
-1039 AVIDWDKETWTYI
+1039 
-1052 AQNFTQD
+1052 
-1059 IASFIEVKDFMNLP
+1059 
-1073 IKDLMNEKIISYE
+1073 
-1086 QVTPA
+1086 
-1091 KENDKNASDTLE
+1091 
-1103 AEKQLLSQFMPPEQL
+1103 
-1118 FATLDLL
+1118 
-1125 AGEEGSFFAGKIKEI
+1125 
-1140 ATAIEKAPKIYE
+1140 
-1152 TDGMKEHPVI
+1152 
-1162 LRYFH
+1162 
-1167 PTGTETLVC
+1167 
-1176 EIGADGEAFGYQVI
+1176 
-1190 NGDWNASEFGYLNI
+1190 
-1204 DEIKNIPGMEIDY
+1204 
-1217 HFPENMSIERWLY
+1217 
-1230 TQSPEHFREYADLF
+1230 
-1244 EQPTQETPMQAPT
+1244 
-1257 QETVTPI
+1257 
-1264 NMNELHN
+1264 
-1271 TMVLNGNTYPVVE
+1271 
-1284 IEASLEKDLQEIFKT
+1284 
-1299 FIPEPY
+1299 
-1305 IGGVKI
+1305 
-1311 YHNPEEPGKIN
+1311 
-1322 LLVQYGTDKIEGEWT
+1322 
-1337 EEALSNELKRE
+1337 
-1348 HITFNGIEVNVK
+1348 
-1360 AISPDRTG
+1360 
-1368 TIDEYL
+1368 
-1374 AMLEEN
+1374 
-1380 NIMIEHE
+1380 
-1387 GQLNQTSGVD
+1387 
-1397 ISSDNLDTK
+1397 SDNLDAK

-1442 NYNTLFPYSKVETP
+1442 NYNALFPYSKVETP

-1498 DVFGGDK
+1498 DVFGEDK

-1528 VSIDEENISITS
+1528 VSIDGENISITS

-1578 NPTSEFGYAE
+1578 NPTSESGYAE

-1742 FDICQTEGKELPRLG
+1742 FDICQTEGKELPRIG
-1757 VDALKGDVEHYE
+1757 VDALKGDIEHYE

-1787 IKDASHGYYDLVDKR
+1787 IEGASRGYYDLVNKR

-1852 SYYGLDTSDYSFG
+1852 SYYGLDTSDQSFG

-1933 SIRKLMMD
+1933 SIRKLMID
-1941 QALNR
+1941 QALSR

-1967 QEGLWKSFYQFK
+1967 QEGLWKSFYKFK

-2096 RIFTNSKGKSLLL
+2096 RIFTNSRGKSLLL

-2184 TDKKISAI
+2184 GDKKVSAI

-2197 SFFSGSQ
+2197 SFFAGSQ

-2209 ELQHIGSHTGSN
+2209 ELQHIGSQTGSN

-2289 FYLDKN
+2289 FCLDKN

-2409 KDFKITLPEKSNPNP
+2409 KDFKIILPEKSNPNP

-2452 VSKEMNALRIQACK
+2452 VSKEMNALRIQV
-2466 QACKSQS
+2466 CKSQS
-2473 PSRPLPS
+2473 PSRPLPP

>member
-9 QSIEEGLARQKREL
+9 QSIEEGLERQKREL

-34 AGHFTLKDRSGQT
+34 DGYFTLKDRSGQT

-80 IAQEHIAKENGVQGS
+80 IAQEHIAKEN
-95 ESERAQ
+95 
-101 SNQLNNESPL
+101 
-111 RSLSGDSD
+111 
-119 TSNIPQNEE
+119 
-128 KSSGKANDSFKDTNV
+128 
-143 EKAVEKY
+143 EKY
-150 ANESILKSARKRVN
+150 KVNNLLELKNETTETKEMTQAEKDSKFLLENYGNKKLVDAAVKKASISDFVSTDKSRL
-164 IDTFCSKDTN
+164 FM
-174 KYLINGVYYD
+174 NGIFY
-184 EGKKVATNGKY
+184 EKGFAVATDGRMLIKLKKN
-195 LLVEDAEYPESYEGK
+195 YPSEWEGK
-210 IIADKKHKAALEKGY
+210 IIDPNTEKEIEGQFPPYERIFPNKELLKDRSDRLAHISHYLSEATAAIAISEKTKRVEKIVPVMFDNTFVNPRHLQLALSFARDKDFNKVLQADNYKIDYEPVLDENGKEVYKYYKVDERSEDNLAHKYYTLDELPEDVKKAAY
-225 EKKKAEY
+225 EKIE
-232 EKKLVAAKVSG
+232 LVGLDNPTNINVK
-243 EGTMEYIEA
+243 
-252 RKSDPGEPFVNEN
+252 N
-265 GEIKGPYPN
+265 GELWSY
-274 YKNVIPDTSSKNY
+274 
-287 SDITD
+287 
-292 DFNTNIDK
+292 DK
-300 IEKLAYMGKKLE
+300 VE
-312 GITKEPTRI
+312 
-321 KIFGTYFDSS
+321 
-331 QISDILCVAK
+331 
-341 NKGGLTGVHFFDE
+341 
-354 PKATKVAVFE
+354 
-364 GKGFKVVVMPMRYE
+364 
-378 YGDNYLDVASGN
+378 
-390 YEGNQSDEV
+390 
-399 KDFLKGDADRE
+399 
-410 QRERKEKKIVEE
+410 EKKIIYETNLEKPLSSVIEFDAPDGSSILIMPAGEPEGPYIDKDGILKNYEDITFIKTKLLGKDEELHKNIVRTLINESDFSDVDVDSIYKKNLEKALAKLNPDVFPKNKKDCQILATVTTYTDVIGENLDRKDFIFEQGQNTATLQQFVYNLWLERFKDYSAHPEHLFVTGEDLNPKNTLKMAAEKNIIKEKELDFEQLVQNEFGDALKAQEHIVKE
-422 NEKIIEEGLEN
+422 NEKIIEEGIES

-440 SNAAMEADYEY
+440 SDAAMEADYEY

-474 EALLHLAEISPEAYE
+474 EDLLHLAEISPEAYE

-504 EYLKKASDKDRQE
+504 EYLKKAGDKDRQE

-580 ITGKEFPFTVGEEI
+580 ITGKEFPFTVGEQI

-616 NVQLGRSTDNIV
+616 NVQLGRSTDNII

-639 DFLEAVQAIHP
+639 DFLEAVQSIHP

-675 KLKSV
+675 
-680 GIEVITDKNE
+680 
-690 FEKILHKETL
+690 
-700 LQKSMKQ
+700 
-707 LSSDEINAYF
+707 
-717 SFNKDDIERFNK
+717 
-729 SLDDWEK
+729 
-736 NKMNPFRLIQV
+736 
-747 GKIPP
+747 
-752 VMKALGIADE
+752 
-762 PVEIQSS
+762 
-769 TIMKILRPE
+769 
-778 PRYTYESQGH
+778 
-788 NLTMGDVRAIPKL
+788 
-801 LADPVMVFTSRTR
+801 
-814 EDSYVF
+814 
-820 FTERKDSEN
+820 
-829 RSIIIPIA
+829 
-837 VNKRKGRIIIN
+837 
-848 EITSMYGRNNEFE
+848 
-861 FVHSS
+861 
-866 IETGNLVYMDKKRT
+866 
-880 EEWEKK
+880 
-886 ISSAGSRA
+886 
-894 FRKQYPG
+894 
-901 ERATKL
+901 
-907 TEPSISILTKERLVN
+907 
-922 FISSRQLMISDGTT
+922 
-936 YGFAYNGKI
+936 
-945 YLNPD
+945 
-950 FLNSNVA
+950 
-957 VHEYTHLWDKYIQN
+957 
-971 TNPELWERGKEA
+971 
-983 FKKTS
+983 
-988 LWEQVKNDPSY
+988 
-999 TEIAGDDNLILS
+999 
-1011 ECHARI
+1011 
-1017 CGEIAQSV
+1017 
-1025 LEKIAQ
+1025 
-1031 EDGQIAKD
+1031 
-1039 AVIDWDKETWTYI
+1039 
-1052 AQNFTQD
+1052 
-1059 IASFIEVKDFMNLP
+1059 
-1073 IKDLMNEKIISYE
+1073 
-1086 QVTPA
+1086 
-1091 KENDKNASDTLE
+1091 
-1103 AEKQLLSQFMPPEQL
+1103 
-1118 FATLDLL
+1118 
-1125 AGEEGSFFAGKIKEI
+1125 
-1140 ATAIEKAPKIYE
+1140 
-1152 TDGMKEHPVI
+1152 
-1162 LRYFH
+1162 
-1167 PTGTETLVC
+1167 
-1176 EIGADGEAFGYQVI
+1176 
-1190 NGDWNASEFGYLNI
+1190 
-1204 DEIKNIPGMEIDY
+1204 
-1217 HFPENMSIERWLY
+1217 
-1230 TQSPEHFREYADLF
+1230 
-1244 EQPTQETPMQAPT
+1244 
-1257 QETVTPI
+1257 
-1264 NMNELHN
+1264 
-1271 TMVLNGNTYPVVE
+1271 
-1284 IEASLEKDLQEIFKT
+1284 
-1299 FIPEPY
+1299 
-1305 IGGVKI
+1305 
-1311 YHNPEEPGKIN
+1311 
-1322 LLVQYGTDKIEGEWT
+1322 
-1337 EEALSNELKRE
+1337 
-1348 HITFNGIEVNVK
+1348 
-1360 AISPDRTG
+1360 
-1368 TIDEYL
+1368 
-1374 AMLEEN
+1374 
-1380 NIMIEHE
+1380 
-1387 GQLNQTSGVD
+1387 
-1397 ISSDNLDTK
+1397 SDNLDAK

-1442 NYNTLFPYSKVETP
+1442 NYNALFPYSKVETP

-1498 DVFGGDK
+1498 DVFGEDK

-1528 VSIDEENISITS
+1528 VSIDGENISITS

-1578 NPTSEFGYAE
+1578 NPTSESGYAE

-1787 IKDASHGYYDLVDKR
+1787 IKDASHGYYDLVNKR

-1817 AIHEIAHATLHAD
+1817 AIHEIAHATLHAA

-1933 SIRKLMMD
+1933 SIRKLMID
-1941 QALNR
+1941 QALSR

-1967 QEGLWKSFYQFK
+1967 QEGLWKSFYKFK

-2096 RIFTNSKGKSLLL
+2096 RIFTNSRGKSLLL

-2197 SFFSGSQ
+2197 SFFAGSQ

-2209 ELQHIGSHTGSN
+2209 ELQHIGSQTGSN

-2289 FYLDKN
+2289 FCLDKN

-2452 VSKEMNALRIQACK
+2452 VSKEMNALRIQV
-2466 QACKSQS
+2466 CKSQS
-2473 PSRPLPS
+2473 PSRPLPP

>member
-1 MEHFTDIG
+1 
-9 QSIEEGLARQKREL
+9 
-23 QEAGFI
+23 
-29 PDISS
+29 
-34 AGHFTLKDRSGQT
+34 
-47 VLEGELI
+47 
-54 NKQLVFSQLQVTED
+54 
-68 IKELAKD
+68 
-75 YFIST
+75 
-80 IAQEHIAKENGVQGS
+80 
-95 ESERAQ
+95 
-101 SNQLNNESPL
+101 
-111 RSLSGDSD
+111 
-119 TSNIPQNEE
+119 
-128 KSSGKANDSFKDTNV
+128 
-143 EKAVEKY
+143 
-150 ANESILKSARKRVN
+150 
-164 IDTFCSKDTN
+164 
-174 KYLINGVYYD
+174 
-184 EGKKVATNGKY
+184 
-195 LLVEDAEYPESYEGK
+195 
-210 IIADKKHKAALEKGY
+210 
-225 EKKKAEY
+225 
-232 EKKLVAAKVSG
+232 
-243 EGTMEYIEA
+243 
-252 RKSDPGEPFVNEN
+252 
-265 GEIKGPYPN
+265 
-274 YKNVIPDTSSKNY
+274 
-287 SDITD
+287 
-292 DFNTNIDK
+292 
-300 IEKLAYMGKKLE
+300 
-312 GITKEPTRI
+312 
-321 KIFGTYFDSS
+321 
-331 QISDILCVAK
+331 
-341 NKGGLTGVHFFDE
+341 
-354 PKATKVAVFE
+354 
-364 GKGFKVVVMPMRYE
+364 
-378 YGDNYLDVASGN
+378 
-390 YEGNQSDEV
+390 
-399 KDFLKGDADRE
+399 
-410 QRERKEKKIVEE
+410 
-422 NEKIIEEGLEN
+422 
-433 MQVNGGR
+433 
-440 SNAAMEADYEY
+440 
-451 EQFSSPEMEET
+451 
-462 EEESFGFENFTA
+462 
-474 EALLHLAEISPEAYE
+474 
-489 SLKKEYEQRTGLSAD
+489 
-504 EYLKKASDKDRQE
+504 
-517 KKESLISQ
+517 
-525 RLKSLLEAQ
+525 
-534 EMTIQ
+534 
-539 ELAIKAGVTEAA
+539 
-551 MLRYINGE
+551 
-559 RIPRGAI
+559 
-566 LLNVANAFGVSVEQ
+566 
-580 ITGKEFPFTVGEEI
+580 
-594 PLDTFTSSYGGENWI
+594 
-609 IEKINEN
+609 
-616 NVQLGRSTDNIV
+616 
-628 IQHEGKVMSKE
+628 
-639 DFLEAVQAIHP
+639 
-650 ELVNTVVEKNP
+650 
-661 PEQKPDIATSFVLE
+661 
-675 KLKSV
+675 
-680 GIEVITDKNE
+680 
-690 FEKILHKETL
+690 
-700 LQKSMKQ
+700 
-707 LSSDEINAYF
+707 
-717 SFNKDDIERFNK
+717 
-729 SLDDWEK
+729 
-736 NKMNPFRLIQV
+736 
-747 GKIPP
+747 
-752 VMKALGIADE
+752 
-762 PVEIQSS
+762 
-769 TIMKILRPE
+769 
-778 PRYTYESQGH
+778 
-788 NLTMGDVRAIPKL
+788 
-801 LADPVMVFTSRTR
+801 
-814 EDSYVF
+814 
-820 FTERKDSEN
+820 
-829 RSIIIPIA
+829 
-837 VNKRKGRIIIN
+837 
-848 EITSMYGRNNEFE
+848 
-861 FVHSS
+861 
-866 IETGNLVYMDKKRT
+866 
-880 EEWEKK
+880 
-886 ISSAGSRA
+886 
-894 FRKQYPG
+894 
-901 ERATKL
+901 
-907 TEPSISILTKERLVN
+907 
-922 FISSRQLMISDGTT
+922 
-936 YGFAYNGKI
+936 
-945 YLNPD
+945 
-950 FLNSNVA
+950 
-957 VHEYTHLWDKYIQN
+957 
-971 TNPELWERGKEA
+971 
-983 FKKTS
+983 
-988 LWEQVKNDPSY
+988 
-999 TEIAGDDNLILS
+999 
-1011 ECHARI
+1011 
-1017 CGEIAQSV
+1017 
-1025 LEKIAQ
+1025 
-1031 EDGQIAKD
+1031 
-1039 AVIDWDKETWTYI
+1039 
-1052 AQNFTQD
+1052 
-1059 IASFIEVKDFMNLP
+1059 MNLP
-1073 IKDLMNEKIISYE
+1073 IKDLMNEKKLSYE
-1086 QVTPA
+1086 QATPA
-1091 KENDKNASDTLE
+1091 KEKYKYDENDEQTRHNNLLVYNFMFDSDNDSDYYGAIKLNDKFNFSEFADFHLMNAVETFNEQIEFNKKKEKKAVEQYHSISSRKGKGQEERLEEKGFLLEDIQFYKQKQRIIKDGLDKVEKELKKRNIDLEAFKNNNAVQSEASVTNESSHTELIINNDTRQSDNLDEDLE

-1118 FATLDLL
+1118 FTTLDLL

-1167 PTGTETLVC
+1167 PTGSETLVC
-1176 EIGADGEAFGYQVI
+1176 EIGTNGEAFGYQVI
-1190 NGDWNASEFGYLNI
+1190 NGDWVNSEFGYLDIN
-1204 DEIKNIPGMEIDY
+1204 EIKNIPGMEIDY

-1230 TQSPEHFREYADLF
+1230 TQSPKHFQQYADLF
-1244 EQPTQETPMQAPT
+1244 EQPTQESPVP
-1257 QETVTPI
+1257 
-1264 NMNELHN
+1264 
-1271 TMVLNGNTYPVVE
+1271 YPV
-1284 IEASLEKDLQEIFKT
+1284 QE
-1299 FIPEPY
+1299 
-1305 IGGVKI
+1305 
-1311 YHNPEEPGKIN
+1311 
-1322 LLVQYGTDKIEGEWT
+1322 
-1337 EEALSNELKRE
+1337 
-1348 HITFNGIEVNVK
+1348 
-1360 AISPDRTG
+1360 
-1368 TIDEYL
+1368 
-1374 AMLEEN
+1374 
-1380 NIMIEHE
+1380 
-1387 GQLNQTSGVD
+1387 QLNQQ
-1397 ISSDNLDTK
+1397 SSAVEIAFDPQHQPVKDN
-1406 KPETIGDID
+1406 
-1415 VETLRKALQTALEE
+1415 
-1429 TAEELPYTPFTRE
+1429 
-1442 NYNTLFPYSKVETP
+1442 
-1456 LGAVK
+1456 
-1461 LGAHQFEKLE
+1461 
-1471 QKDRQYILQAVHDT
+1471 
-1485 LADPS
+1485 
-1490 IVIKETGK
+1490 
-1498 DVFGGDK
+1498 
-1505 ISNIFAKSYIF
+1505 
-1516 PSDKVRAIQSVV
+1516 
-1528 VSIDEENISITS
+1528 NISE
-1540 HQRDISNVVNKIKKP
+1540 VNGQ
-1555 DQLLFAAARVRLL
+1555 DQ
-1568 VERMDKPVTV
+1568 T
-1578 NPTSEFGYAE
+1578 
-1588 SLNDSIREDLQKVN
+1588 
-1602 KYETQFFS
+1602 ETQFFS

-1967 QEGLWKSFYQFK
+1967 QEGLWKSFYKFK

-2096 RIFTNSKGKSLLL
+2096 RIFTNSRGKSLLL

-2184 TDKKISAI
+2184 GDKKVSAI

-2197 SFFSGSQ
+2197 SFFAGSQ

-2209 ELQHIGSHTGSN
+2209 ELQHIGSQTGSN

-2274 ISAEERQKRIKIEST
+2274 ISAEERKKRIKIEST

-2381 VKVNMTKKQV
+2381 VKVNMTKKQA

-2409 KDFKITLPEKSNPNP
+2409 KDFKIILPEKSNPNP

-2466 QACKSQS
+2466 SQS
-2473 PSRPLPS
+2473 PSRPLPQ

>member
-1 MEHFTDIG
+1 MEHFTDMG
-9 QSIEEGLARQKREL
+9 QSIEEGLERQKREL

-54 NKQLVFSQLQVTED
+54 NKQLIFSQLQVTED

-80 IAQEHIAKENGVQGS
+80 IAQEHIAKEN
-95 ESERAQ
+95 
-101 SNQLNNESPL
+101 
-111 RSLSGDSD
+111 
-119 TSNIPQNEE
+119 
-128 KSSGKANDSFKDTNV
+128 
-143 EKAVEKY
+143 EKY
-150 ANESILKSARKRVN
+150 KVNNLLELKNETTETKEMTQAEKDSKFLLENYGNKKLVDAAVKKASISDFVSTDKSRL
-164 IDTFCSKDTN
+164 FM
-174 KYLINGVYYD
+174 NGIFY
-184 EGKKVATNGKY
+184 EKGFAVATDGRMLIKLKKN
-195 LLVEDAEYPESYEGK
+195 YPSEWEGK
-210 IIADKKHKAALEKGY
+210 IIDPNTEKEIEGQFPPYERIFPNKELLKDRSDRLAHISHYLSEATAAIAISEKTKRVEKIVPVMFDNTFVNPRHLQLALSFARDKDFNKVLQADNYKIDYEPVLDENGKEVYKYYKVDERSEDNLAHKYYTLDELPEDVKKAAY
-225 EKKKAEY
+225 EKIE
-232 EKKLVAAKVSG
+232 LVG
-243 EGTMEYIEA
+243 L
-252 RKSDPGEPFVNEN
+252 DNP
-265 GEIKGPYPN
+265 
-274 YKNVIPDTSSKNY
+274 
-287 SDITD
+287 
-292 DFNTNIDK
+292 TNINVENRELWSYDK
-300 IEKLAYMGKKLE
+300 VE
-312 GITKEPTRI
+312 
-321 KIFGTYFDSS
+321 
-331 QISDILCVAK
+331 
-341 NKGGLTGVHFFDE
+341 
-354 PKATKVAVFE
+354 
-364 GKGFKVVVMPMRYE
+364 
-378 YGDNYLDVASGN
+378 
-390 YEGNQSDEV
+390 
-399 KDFLKGDADRE
+399 
-410 QRERKEKKIVEE
+410 EKKIVYETNLEKPLSSVIEFDAPDGSSILIMPAGEPEGPYIDKDGILKNYEDITFIKTKLLGKDEELHKNIVRTLINESDFSDVDVDSIYKKNLEEALAKLNPDVFPKNKKDCQILATVTTYTDVIGENLDRKDFIFEQGQNTATLQQFVYNLWLERFKDYSAHPEHLFVTGEDLNPKNTLKMAAEKNIIKEKELDFEQLVQNEFGDALKAQEHIVKE
-422 NEKIIEEGLEN
+422 NEKIIEEGIES

-440 SNAAMEADYEY
+440 SDAAMEADYEY

-462 EEESFGFENFTA
+462 EEEAFGFENFTA

-525 RLKSLLEAQ
+525 RLKSLFDAQ

-580 ITGKEFPFTVGEEI
+580 ITGKEFPFTVGEQI

-616 NVQLGRSTDNIV
+616 NVQLGRSTDNII

-639 DFLEAVQAIHP
+639 DFLEAVQSIHP

-675 KLKSV
+675 
-680 GIEVITDKNE
+680 
-690 FEKILHKETL
+690 
-700 LQKSMKQ
+700 
-707 LSSDEINAYF
+707 
-717 SFNKDDIERFNK
+717 
-729 SLDDWEK
+729 
-736 NKMNPFRLIQV
+736 
-747 GKIPP
+747 
-752 VMKALGIADE
+752 
-762 PVEIQSS
+762 
-769 TIMKILRPE
+769 
-778 PRYTYESQGH
+778 
-788 NLTMGDVRAIPKL
+788 
-801 LADPVMVFTSRTR
+801 
-814 EDSYVF
+814 
-820 FTERKDSEN
+820 
-829 RSIIIPIA
+829 
-837 VNKRKGRIIIN
+837 
-848 EITSMYGRNNEFE
+848 
-861 FVHSS
+861 
-866 IETGNLVYMDKKRT
+866 
-880 EEWEKK
+880 
-886 ISSAGSRA
+886 
-894 FRKQYPG
+894 
-901 ERATKL
+901 
-907 TEPSISILTKERLVN
+907 
-922 FISSRQLMISDGTT
+922 
-936 YGFAYNGKI
+936 
-945 YLNPD
+945 
-950 FLNSNVA
+950 
-957 VHEYTHLWDKYIQN
+957 
-971 TNPELWERGKEA
+971 
-983 FKKTS
+983 
-988 LWEQVKNDPSY
+988 
-999 TEIAGDDNLILS
+999 
-1011 ECHARI
+1011 
-1017 CGEIAQSV
+1017 
-1025 LEKIAQ
+1025 
-1031 EDGQIAKD
+1031 
-1039 AVIDWDKETWTYI
+1039 
-1052 AQNFTQD
+1052 
-1059 IASFIEVKDFMNLP
+1059 
-1073 IKDLMNEKIISYE
+1073 
-1086 QVTPA
+1086 
-1091 KENDKNASDTLE
+1091 
-1103 AEKQLLSQFMPPEQL
+1103 
-1118 FATLDLL
+1118 
-1125 AGEEGSFFAGKIKEI
+1125 
-1140 ATAIEKAPKIYE
+1140 
-1152 TDGMKEHPVI
+1152 
-1162 LRYFH
+1162 
-1167 PTGTETLVC
+1167 
-1176 EIGADGEAFGYQVI
+1176 
-1190 NGDWNASEFGYLNI
+1190 
-1204 DEIKNIPGMEIDY
+1204 
-1217 HFPENMSIERWLY
+1217 
-1230 TQSPEHFREYADLF
+1230 
-1244 EQPTQETPMQAPT
+1244 
-1257 QETVTPI
+1257 
-1264 NMNELHN
+1264 
-1271 TMVLNGNTYPVVE
+1271 
-1284 IEASLEKDLQEIFKT
+1284 
-1299 FIPEPY
+1299 
-1305 IGGVKI
+1305 
-1311 YHNPEEPGKIN
+1311 
-1322 LLVQYGTDKIEGEWT
+1322 
-1337 EEALSNELKRE
+1337 
-1348 HITFNGIEVNVK
+1348 
-1360 AISPDRTG
+1360 
-1368 TIDEYL
+1368 
-1374 AMLEEN
+1374 
-1380 NIMIEHE
+1380 
-1387 GQLNQTSGVD
+1387 
-1397 ISSDNLDTK
+1397 SDNLDAK

-1442 NYNTLFPYSKVETP
+1442 NYNALFPYSKVETP

-1498 DVFGGDK
+1498 DVFGEDK

-1528 VSIDEENISITS
+1528 VSIDGENISITS

-1555 DQLLFAAARVRLL
+1555 DQLLFAAARVRPF
-1568 VERMDKPVTV
+1568 VQQHTPENTV
-1578 NPTSEFGYAE
+1578 QSVVNQTSEYRYAE
-1588 SLNDSIREDLQKVN
+1588 PLNDSIREDLKKVN
-1602 KYETQFFS
+1602 KYETQLFS

-1742 FDICQTEGKELPRLG
+1742 FDICQTEGKELPRIG
-1757 VDALKGDVEHYE
+1757 VDALKGDIEHYE

-1787 IKDASHGYYDLVDKR
+1787 IEGASRGYYDLVNKR

-1852 SYYGLDTSDYSFG
+1852 SYYGLDTSDQSFG

-1933 SIRKLMMD
+1933 SIRKLMID
-1941 QALNR
+1941 QALSR

-1967 QEGLWKSFYQFK
+1967 QEGLWKSFYKFK

-2096 RIFTNSKGKSLLL
+2096 RIFTNSRGKSLLL

-2184 TDKKISAI
+2184 GDKKVSAI

-2197 SFFSGSQ
+2197 SFFAGSQ

-2209 ELQHIGSHTGSN
+2209 ELQHIGSQTGSN

-2289 FYLDKN
+2289 FCLDKN

-2409 KDFKITLPEKSNPNP
+2409 KDFKIILPEKSNPNP

-2452 VSKEMNALRIQACK
+2452 VSKEMNSLRIQACK
-2466 QACKSQS
+2466 NQS
-2473 PSRPLPS
+2473 PSRPLPP

>member
-1 MEHFTDIG
+1 MEHFTDMG
-9 QSIEEGLARQKREL
+9 QSIEEGLERQKREL

-80 IAQEHIAKENGVQGS
+80 IAQEHIAKENGVQES

-128 KSSGKANDSFKDTNV
+128 KSSGKANDSFKGTNV

-150 ANESILKSARKRVN
+150 ASESILKSARKRVN

-210 IIADKKHKAALEKGY
+210 IIADKKHKAALEKEY

-265 GEIKGPYPN
+265 GEVKGPYPN

-410 QRERKEKKIVEE
+410 QRERKEKKIVKE
-422 NEKIIEEGLEN
+422 NEKIIEEGIES

-440 SNAAMEADYEY
+440 SDAAMEADYEY
-451 EQFSSPEMEET
+451 EQFPAPEMEET

-504 EYLKKASDKDRQE
+504 EYLKKAGDKERQE

-700 LQKSMKQ
+700 LQKSVKMEDLFVTHNEKQ
-707 LSSDEINAYF
+707 LNKEIDALSIDDINIQDEYIKISAKTPFILKEFGLDDYPVTIYKQKLARALFLEEEKFGERRTHGHKGEFTEEIVKKVFENMSNPRYIFNSKQNLSNSDNIFLVAVYDEFDNNGNPMILSF
-717 SFNKDDIERFNK
+717 HFNKNKKQIEANWITAVYGKRKDVLVNDWCKKGFLIYKNDLDIEKAPKEVVTLHMRVSK
-729 SLDDWEK
+729 S
-736 NKMNPFRLIQV
+736 
-747 GKIPP
+747 
-752 VMKALGIADE
+752 
-762 PVEIQSS
+762 
-769 TIMKILRPE
+769 
-778 PRYTYESQGH
+778 
-788 NLTMGDVRAIPKL
+788 
-801 LADPVMVFTSRTR
+801 
-814 EDSYVF
+814 
-820 FTERKDSEN
+820 
-829 RSIIIPIA
+829 
-837 VNKRKGRIIIN
+837 
-848 EITSMYGRNNEFE
+848 
-861 FVHSS
+861 
-866 IETGNLVYMDKKRT
+866 
-880 EEWEKK
+880 
-886 ISSAGSRA
+886 SSAYSDSV
-894 FRKQYPG
+894 
-901 ERATKL
+901 KL
-907 TEPSISILTKERLVN
+907 KSDYVN
-922 FISSRQLMISDGTT
+922 SMEIVFSQKDGTT

-1091 KENDKNASDTLE
+1091 KENDKNKSDNLE

-1118 FATLDLL
+1118 FTTLDLL

-1167 PTGTETLVC
+1167 PTGSETLVC
-1176 EIGADGEAFGYQVI
+1176 EIGTNGEAFGYQVI
-1190 NGDWNASEFGYLNI
+1190 NGDWVNSEFGYLDIN
-1204 DEIKNIPGMEIDY
+1204 EIKNIPGMEIDY

-1230 TQSPEHFREYADLF
+1230 TQSPEHFRQYADLF
-1244 EQPTQETPMQAPT
+1244 EQPTQESPVP
-1257 QETVTPI
+1257 
-1264 NMNELHN
+1264 
-1271 TMVLNGNTYPVVE
+1271 YPV
-1284 IEASLEKDLQEIFKT
+1284 QE
-1299 FIPEPY
+1299 
-1305 IGGVKI
+1305 
-1311 YHNPEEPGKIN
+1311 
-1322 LLVQYGTDKIEGEWT
+1322 
-1337 EEALSNELKRE
+1337 
-1348 HITFNGIEVNVK
+1348 
-1360 AISPDRTG
+1360 
-1368 TIDEYL
+1368 
-1374 AMLEEN
+1374 
-1380 NIMIEHE
+1380 
-1387 GQLNQTSGVD
+1387 QLNQQSPAIEIAFDPQYQPVK
-1397 ISSDNLDTK
+1397 DN
-1406 KPETIGDID
+1406 
-1415 VETLRKALQTALEE
+1415 
-1429 TAEELPYTPFTRE
+1429 
-1442 NYNTLFPYSKVETP
+1442 
-1456 LGAVK
+1456 
-1461 LGAHQFEKLE
+1461 
-1471 QKDRQYILQAVHDT
+1471 
-1485 LADPS
+1485 
-1490 IVIKETGK
+1490 
-1498 DVFGGDK
+1498 
-1505 ISNIFAKSYIF
+1505 
-1516 PSDKVRAIQSVV
+1516 
-1528 VSIDEENISITS
+1528 NISE
-1540 HQRDISNVVNKIKKP
+1540 VNGQ
-1555 DQLLFAAARVRLL
+1555 DQ
-1568 VERMDKPVTV
+1568 T
-1578 NPTSEFGYAE
+1578 
-1588 SLNDSIREDLQKVN
+1588 
-1602 KYETQFFS
+1602 ETQFFS

-1707 PQEKDVPDSETHSS
+1707 HQEKDVTDSETHSS

-1933 SIRKLMMD
+1933 SIRKLMID

-1967 QEGLWKSFYQFK
+1967 QEGLWKSFYKFK

-2010 LKIYRDKRFETFR
+2010 LKIYRDKRFKTFR

-2096 RIFTNSKGKSLLL
+2096 RIFTNSRGKSLLL

-2184 TDKKISAI
+2184 GDKKVSAI

-2197 SFFSGSQ
+2197 SFFAGSQ

-2209 ELQHIGSHTGSN
+2209 ELQHIGSQTGSN

-2466 QACKSQS
+2466 SQS
-2473 PSRPLPS
+2473 PSRPLPP

>member
-80 IAQEHIAKENGVQGS
+80 IAQEHIVKENGVQES

-128 KSSGKANDSFKDTNV
+128 KSSGKANDSFKGTNV

-150 ANESILKSARKRVN
+150 ASESILKSARKRVN

-232 EKKLVAAKVSG
+232 EKKLAAAKVSG

-265 GEIKGPYPN
+265 GEVKGPYPN

-341 NKGGLTGVHFFDE
+341 NKGGLTGVHFFDAPQQAPE
-354 PKATKVAVFE
+354 VAVFE

-433 MQVNGGR
+433 MQVNGGM

-451 EQFSSPEMEET
+451 EQFPAPEMEET

-504 EYLKKASDKDRQE
+504 EYLKKAGDKDRQE

-539 ELAIKAGVTEAA
+539 ELSIKARVTEAA

-594 PLDTFTSSYGGENWI
+594 PLDTFASSYGGENWI

-788 NLTMGDVRAIPKL
+788 NLTMDDVRAIPKL

-1176 EIGADGEAFGYQVI
+1176 EIGTNGEAFGYQVI
-1190 NGDWNASEFGYLNI
+1190 NSDWVNSEFGYLNI
-1204 DEIKNIPGMEIDY
+1204 DEIKNIPGMEIDF

-1244 EQPTQETPMQAPT
+1244 EQPTQESPMQAPT

-1337 EEALSNELKRE
+1337 EEALSNDLKRE

-1397 ISSDNLDTK
+1397 IASDNLDTK

-1498 DVFGGDK
+1498 DVFGEDK

-1516 PSDKVRAIQSVV
+1516 PSDKVRGIQSVV
-1528 VSIDEENISITS
+1528 VSIDGENISITS

-1588 SLNDSIREDLQKVN
+1588 SLSDSIREDLQKVN
-1602 KYETQFFS
+1602 KYDTQFFS

-1707 PQEKDVPDSETHSS
+1707 PQEKDVTDSETHSS

-1933 SIRKLMMD
+1933 SIRKLMID

-1967 QEGLWKSFYQFK
+1967 QEGLWKSFYKFK

-2096 RIFTNSKGKSLLL
+2096 RIFTNSRGKSLLL

-2184 TDKKISAI
+2184 GDKKVSAI

-2197 SFFSGSQ
+2197 SFFAGSQ

-2209 ELQHIGSHTGSN
+2209 ELQHIGSQTGSN

-2466 QACKSQS
+2466 SQS
-2473 PSRPLPS
+2473 PSRPLPQ

>member
-1 MEHFTDIG
+1 MEHFTDMG
-9 QSIEEGLARQKREL
+9 QSIEEGLERQKREL

-80 IAQEHIAKENGVQGS
+80 IAQEHIAKENGVQES

-128 KSSGKANDSFKDTNV
+128 KSSGKANDSFKGTNV

-150 ANESILKSARKRVN
+150 ASESILKSARKRVN

-210 IIADKKHKAALEKGY
+210 IIADKKHKAALEKEY

-265 GEIKGPYPN
+265 GEVKGPYPN

-410 QRERKEKKIVEE
+410 QRERKEKKIVKE
-422 NEKIIEEGLEN
+422 NEKIIEEGIES

-440 SNAAMEADYEY
+440 SDAAMEADYEY
-451 EQFSSPEMEET
+451 EQFPAPEMEET

-504 EYLKKASDKDRQE
+504 EYLKKAGDKERQE

-700 LQKSMKQ
+700 LQKSVKMEDLFVTHNEKQ
-707 LSSDEINAYF
+707 LNKEIDALSIDDINIQDEYIKISAKTPFILKEFGLDDYPVTIYKQKLARALFLEEEKFGERRTHGHKGEFTEEIVKKVFENMSNPRYIFNSKQNLSNSDNIFLVAVYDEFDNNGNPMILSF
-717 SFNKDDIERFNK
+717 HFNKNKKQIEANWITAVYGKRKDVLVNDWCKKGFLIYKNDLDIEKAPKEVVTLHMRVSK
-729 SLDDWEK
+729 S
-736 NKMNPFRLIQV
+736 
-747 GKIPP
+747 
-752 VMKALGIADE
+752 
-762 PVEIQSS
+762 
-769 TIMKILRPE
+769 
-778 PRYTYESQGH
+778 
-788 NLTMGDVRAIPKL
+788 
-801 LADPVMVFTSRTR
+801 
-814 EDSYVF
+814 
-820 FTERKDSEN
+820 
-829 RSIIIPIA
+829 
-837 VNKRKGRIIIN
+837 
-848 EITSMYGRNNEFE
+848 
-861 FVHSS
+861 
-866 IETGNLVYMDKKRT
+866 
-880 EEWEKK
+880 
-886 ISSAGSRA
+886 SSAYSDSV
-894 FRKQYPG
+894 
-901 ERATKL
+901 KL
-907 TEPSISILTKERLVN
+907 KSDYVN
-922 FISSRQLMISDGTT
+922 SMEIVFSQKDGTT

-1025 LEKIAQ
+1025 LEKLAQ

-1091 KENDKNASDTLE
+1091 KENDKNKSDNLE

-1118 FATLDLL
+1118 FTTLDLL

-1167 PTGTETLVC
+1167 PTGSETLVC
-1176 EIGADGEAFGYQVI
+1176 EIGTNGEAFGYQVI
-1190 NGDWNASEFGYLNI
+1190 NGDWVNSEFGYLDIN
-1204 DEIKNIPGMEIDY
+1204 EIKNIPGMEIDY

-1230 TQSPEHFREYADLF
+1230 TQSPEHFRQYADLF
-1244 EQPTQETPMQAPT
+1244 EQPTQESPVP
-1257 QETVTPI
+1257 
-1264 NMNELHN
+1264 
-1271 TMVLNGNTYPVVE
+1271 YPV
-1284 IEASLEKDLQEIFKT
+1284 QE
-1299 FIPEPY
+1299 
-1305 IGGVKI
+1305 
-1311 YHNPEEPGKIN
+1311 
-1322 LLVQYGTDKIEGEWT
+1322 
-1337 EEALSNELKRE
+1337 
-1348 HITFNGIEVNVK
+1348 
-1360 AISPDRTG
+1360 
-1368 TIDEYL
+1368 
-1374 AMLEEN
+1374 
-1380 NIMIEHE
+1380 
-1387 GQLNQTSGVD
+1387 QLNQQSPAIEIAFDPQYQPVK
-1397 ISSDNLDTK
+1397 DN
-1406 KPETIGDID
+1406 
-1415 VETLRKALQTALEE
+1415 
-1429 TAEELPYTPFTRE
+1429 
-1442 NYNTLFPYSKVETP
+1442 
-1456 LGAVK
+1456 
-1461 LGAHQFEKLE
+1461 
-1471 QKDRQYILQAVHDT
+1471 
-1485 LADPS
+1485 
-1490 IVIKETGK
+1490 
-1498 DVFGGDK
+1498 
-1505 ISNIFAKSYIF
+1505 
-1516 PSDKVRAIQSVV
+1516 
-1528 VSIDEENISITS
+1528 NISE
-1540 HQRDISNVVNKIKKP
+1540 VNGQ
-1555 DQLLFAAARVRLL
+1555 DQ
-1568 VERMDKPVTV
+1568 T
-1578 NPTSEFGYAE
+1578 
-1588 SLNDSIREDLQKVN
+1588 
-1602 KYETQFFS
+1602 ETQFFS

-1707 PQEKDVPDSETHSS
+1707 HQEKDVTDSETHSS

-1933 SIRKLMMD
+1933 SIRKLMID

-1967 QEGLWKSFYQFK
+1967 QEGLWKSFYKFK

-2010 LKIYRDKRFETFR
+2010 LKIYRDKRFKTFR

-2096 RIFTNSKGKSLLL
+2096 RIFTNSRGKSLLL

-2184 TDKKISAI
+2184 GDKKVSAI

-2197 SFFSGSQ
+2197 SFFAGSQ

-2209 ELQHIGSHTGSN
+2209 ELQHIGSQTGSN

-2466 QACKSQS
+2466 SQS
-2473 PSRPLPS
+2473 PSRPLPP

>member
-9 QSIEEGLARQKREL
+9 QSIEEGLERQKREL

-34 AGHFTLKDRSGQT
+34 DGYFTLKDRSGQT

-80 IAQEHIAKENGVQGS
+80 IAQEHIAKEN
-95 ESERAQ
+95 
-101 SNQLNNESPL
+101 
-111 RSLSGDSD
+111 
-119 TSNIPQNEE
+119 
-128 KSSGKANDSFKDTNV
+128 
-143 EKAVEKY
+143 EKY
-150 ANESILKSARKRVN
+150 KVNNLLELKNETTETKEMTQAEKDSKFLLENYGNKKLVDAAVKKASISDFVSTDKSRL
-164 IDTFCSKDTN
+164 FM
-174 KYLINGVYYD
+174 NGIFY
-184 EGKKVATNGKY
+184 EKGFAVATDGRMLIKLKKN
-195 LLVEDAEYPESYEGK
+195 YPSEWEGK
-210 IIADKKHKAALEKGY
+210 IIDPNTEKEIEGQFPPYERIFPNKELLKDRSDRLAHISHYLSEATAAIAISEKTKRVEKIVPVMFDNTFVNPRHLQLALSFARDKDFNKVLQADNYKIDYEPVLDENGKEVYKYYKVDERSEDNLAHKYYTLDELPEDVKKAAY
-225 EKKKAEY
+225 EKIE
-232 EKKLVAAKVSG
+232 LVGLDNPTNINVK
-243 EGTMEYIEA
+243 
-252 RKSDPGEPFVNEN
+252 N
-265 GEIKGPYPN
+265 GELWSY
-274 YKNVIPDTSSKNY
+274 
-287 SDITD
+287 
-292 DFNTNIDK
+292 DK
-300 IEKLAYMGKKLE
+300 VE
-312 GITKEPTRI
+312 
-321 KIFGTYFDSS
+321 
-331 QISDILCVAK
+331 
-341 NKGGLTGVHFFDE
+341 
-354 PKATKVAVFE
+354 
-364 GKGFKVVVMPMRYE
+364 
-378 YGDNYLDVASGN
+378 
-390 YEGNQSDEV
+390 
-399 KDFLKGDADRE
+399 
-410 QRERKEKKIVEE
+410 EKKIIYETNLEKPLSSVIEFDAPDGSSILIMPAGEPEGPYIDKDGILKNYEDITFIKTKLLGKDEELHKNIVRTLINESDFSDVDVDSIYKKNLEEALAKLNPDVFPKNKKDCQILATVTTYTDVIGENLDRKDFIFEQGQNTATLQQFVYNLWLERFKDYSAHPEHLFVTGEDLNPKNTLKMAAEKNIIKEKELDFEQLVQNEFGDALKAQEHIVKE
-422 NEKIIEEGLEN
+422 NEKIIEEGIES

-440 SNAAMEADYEY
+440 SDAAMEADYEY

-474 EALLHLAEISPEAYE
+474 EDLLHLAEISPEAYE

-504 EYLKKASDKDRQE
+504 EYLKKAGDKDRQE

-580 ITGKEFPFTVGEEI
+580 ITGKEFPFTVGEQI

-616 NVQLGRSTDNIV
+616 NVQLGRSTDNII

-639 DFLEAVQAIHP
+639 DFLEAVQSIHP

-675 KLKSV
+675 
-680 GIEVITDKNE
+680 
-690 FEKILHKETL
+690 
-700 LQKSMKQ
+700 
-707 LSSDEINAYF
+707 
-717 SFNKDDIERFNK
+717 
-729 SLDDWEK
+729 
-736 NKMNPFRLIQV
+736 
-747 GKIPP
+747 
-752 VMKALGIADE
+752 
-762 PVEIQSS
+762 
-769 TIMKILRPE
+769 
-778 PRYTYESQGH
+778 
-788 NLTMGDVRAIPKL
+788 
-801 LADPVMVFTSRTR
+801 
-814 EDSYVF
+814 
-820 FTERKDSEN
+820 
-829 RSIIIPIA
+829 
-837 VNKRKGRIIIN
+837 
-848 EITSMYGRNNEFE
+848 
-861 FVHSS
+861 
-866 IETGNLVYMDKKRT
+866 
-880 EEWEKK
+880 
-886 ISSAGSRA
+886 
-894 FRKQYPG
+894 
-901 ERATKL
+901 
-907 TEPSISILTKERLVN
+907 
-922 FISSRQLMISDGTT
+922 
-936 YGFAYNGKI
+936 
-945 YLNPD
+945 
-950 FLNSNVA
+950 
-957 VHEYTHLWDKYIQN
+957 
-971 TNPELWERGKEA
+971 
-983 FKKTS
+983 
-988 LWEQVKNDPSY
+988 
-999 TEIAGDDNLILS
+999 
-1011 ECHARI
+1011 
-1017 CGEIAQSV
+1017 
-1025 LEKIAQ
+1025 
-1031 EDGQIAKD
+1031 
-1039 AVIDWDKETWTYI
+1039 
-1052 AQNFTQD
+1052 
-1059 IASFIEVKDFMNLP
+1059 
-1073 IKDLMNEKIISYE
+1073 
-1086 QVTPA
+1086 
-1091 KENDKNASDTLE
+1091 
-1103 AEKQLLSQFMPPEQL
+1103 
-1118 FATLDLL
+1118 
-1125 AGEEGSFFAGKIKEI
+1125 
-1140 ATAIEKAPKIYE
+1140 
-1152 TDGMKEHPVI
+1152 
-1162 LRYFH
+1162 
-1167 PTGTETLVC
+1167 
-1176 EIGADGEAFGYQVI
+1176 
-1190 NGDWNASEFGYLNI
+1190 
-1204 DEIKNIPGMEIDY
+1204 
-1217 HFPENMSIERWLY
+1217 
-1230 TQSPEHFREYADLF
+1230 
-1244 EQPTQETPMQAPT
+1244 
-1257 QETVTPI
+1257 
-1264 NMNELHN
+1264 
-1271 TMVLNGNTYPVVE
+1271 
-1284 IEASLEKDLQEIFKT
+1284 
-1299 FIPEPY
+1299 
-1305 IGGVKI
+1305 
-1311 YHNPEEPGKIN
+1311 
-1322 LLVQYGTDKIEGEWT
+1322 
-1337 EEALSNELKRE
+1337 
-1348 HITFNGIEVNVK
+1348 
-1360 AISPDRTG
+1360 
-1368 TIDEYL
+1368 
-1374 AMLEEN
+1374 
-1380 NIMIEHE
+1380 
-1387 GQLNQTSGVD
+1387 
-1397 ISSDNLDTK
+1397 SDNLDAK

-1442 NYNTLFPYSKVETP
+1442 NYNALFPYSKVETP

-1498 DVFGGDK
+1498 DVFGEDK

-1528 VSIDEENISITS
+1528 VSIDGENISITS

-1578 NPTSEFGYAE
+1578 NPTSESGYAE

-1817 AIHEIAHATLHAD
+1817 AIHEIAHATLHAA

-1933 SIRKLMMD
+1933 SIRKLMID
-1941 QALNR
+1941 QALSR

-1967 QEGLWKSFYQFK
+1967 QEGLWKSFYKFK

-2096 RIFTNSKGKSLLL
+2096 RIFTNSRGKSLLL

-2184 TDKKISAI
+2184 GDKKVSAI

-2197 SFFSGSQ
+2197 SFFAGSQ

-2209 ELQHIGSHTGSN
+2209 ELQHIGSQTGSN

-2289 FYLDKN
+2289 FCLDKN

-2409 KDFKITLPEKSNPNP
+2409 KDFKIILPEKSNPNP

-2452 VSKEMNALRIQACK
+2452 VSKEMNSLRIQACK
-2466 QACKSQS
+2466 NQS
-2473 PSRPLPS
+2473 PSRPLPP

>member
-1 MEHFTDIG
+1 M
-9 QSIEEGLARQKREL
+9 
-23 QEAGFI
+23 
-29 PDISS
+29 
-34 AGHFTLKDRSGQT
+34 
-47 VLEGELI
+47 
-54 NKQLVFSQLQVTED
+54 
-68 IKELAKD
+68 AKD

-80 IAQEHIAKENGVQGS
+80 IAQEHIAKENGVQES

-128 KSSGKANDSFKDTNV
+128 KSSGKANDSFKGTNV
-143 EKAVEKY
+143 ERAVEKY
-150 ANESILKSARKRVN
+150 ASESILKSVRKRVN
-164 IDTFCSKDTN
+164 INTFCSKDTN

-232 EKKLVAAKVSG
+232 EKKLAAAKVSG

-265 GEIKGPYPN
+265 GEVKGPYPN

-410 QRERKEKKIVEE
+410 QRKRKEKKIAEE
-422 NEKIIEEGLEN
+422 NEKIIEEGIES

-440 SNAAMEADYEY
+440 SDAAMEADYEY
-451 EQFSSPEMEET
+451 EQFPAPEMEET
-462 EEESFGFENFTA
+462 EEETFGFENFTA

-504 EYLKKASDKDRQE
+504 EYLKKAGDKERQE

-566 LLNVANAFGVSVEQ
+566 LLNVANAFGVSVDQ

-690 FEKILHKETL
+690 FEKILEYESV
-700 LQKSMKQ
+700 LQKMATSNINTQNYFTATEVAKSNFAAQ
-707 LSSDEINAYF
+707 LDRYAHT
-717 SFNKDDIERFNK
+717 DI
-729 SLDDWEK
+729 K
-736 NKMNPFRLIQV
+736 NPLELIDI
-747 GKIPP
+747 GNITP
-752 VMKALGIADE
+752 VMKLIGIPDLPIKITLGVITKALREE
-762 PVEIQSS
+762 PLGYNEVH
-769 TIMKILRPE
+769 
-778 PRYTYESQGH
+778 GH
-788 NLTMGDVRAIPKL
+788 GLTFEDLKMLPQL
-801 LADPVMVFTSRTR
+801 LADPIMIFKSDSPTR
-814 EDSYVF
+814 KIKDSYVF
-820 FTERKDSEN
+820 FTEHKDFRG
-829 RSIIIPIA
+829 RSIIVPLA
-837 VNKRKGRIIIN
+837 VNQKYGRLVIN
-848 EITSMYGRNNEFE
+848 KITSIYGRNHEIRYVKDNI
-861 FVHSS
+861 VR
-866 IETGNLVYMDKKRT
+866 GNLVYFDKKRSL
-880 EEWEKK
+880 EWERECKVQ
-886 ISSAGSRA
+886 
-894 FRKQYPG
+894 FLTQVLPKQG
-901 ERATKL
+901 HM
-907 TEPSISILTKERLVN
+907 SSILTKERLVN

-999 TEIAGDDNLILS
+999 TDITGDDDLILS

-1091 KENDKNASDTLE
+1091 KENDKNKSDNLE

-1118 FATLDLL
+1118 FTTLDLL

-1176 EIGADGEAFGYQVI
+1176 EIGMNGEAFGYQVI
-1190 NGDWNASEFGYLNI
+1190 NGDWVNSEFGYLDIN
-1204 DEIKNIPGMEIDY
+1204 EIKNIPGMEIDF

-1230 TQSPEHFREYADLF
+1230 TQAPEHFRQYADLF
-1244 EQPTQETPMQAPT
+1244 EQPTQESPVP
-1257 QETVTPI
+1257 
-1264 NMNELHN
+1264 
-1271 TMVLNGNTYPVVE
+1271 YPV
-1284 IEASLEKDLQEIFKT
+1284 QE
-1299 FIPEPY
+1299 
-1305 IGGVKI
+1305 
-1311 YHNPEEPGKIN
+1311 
-1322 LLVQYGTDKIEGEWT
+1322 
-1337 EEALSNELKRE
+1337 
-1348 HITFNGIEVNVK
+1348 
-1360 AISPDRTG
+1360 
-1368 TIDEYL
+1368 
-1374 AMLEEN
+1374 
-1380 NIMIEHE
+1380 
-1387 GQLNQTSGVD
+1387 QLNQQSPAIEIAFDPQHQPVK
-1397 ISSDNLDTK
+1397 DN
-1406 KPETIGDID
+1406 
-1415 VETLRKALQTALEE
+1415 
-1429 TAEELPYTPFTRE
+1429 
-1442 NYNTLFPYSKVETP
+1442 
-1456 LGAVK
+1456 
-1461 LGAHQFEKLE
+1461 
-1471 QKDRQYILQAVHDT
+1471 
-1485 LADPS
+1485 
-1490 IVIKETGK
+1490 
-1498 DVFGGDK
+1498 
-1505 ISNIFAKSYIF
+1505 
-1516 PSDKVRAIQSVV
+1516 
-1528 VSIDEENISITS
+1528 NISE
-1540 HQRDISNVVNKIKKP
+1540 VNGQ
-1555 DQLLFAAARVRLL
+1555 DQ
-1568 VERMDKPVTV
+1568 T
-1578 NPTSEFGYAE
+1578 
-1588 SLNDSIREDLQKVN
+1588 
-1602 KYETQFFS
+1602 ETQFFS

-1707 PQEKDVPDSETHSS
+1707 HQEKDVTDSETHSS

-1742 FDICQTEGKELPRLG
+1742 FDICQTEGKELPGLG

-1933 SIRKLMMD
+1933 SIRKLMID

-1967 QEGLWKSFYQFK
+1967 QEGLWKSFYKFK

-2096 RIFTNSKGKSLLL
+2096 RIFTNSRGKSLLL

-2184 TDKKISAI
+2184 GDKKVSAI

-2197 SFFSGSQ
+2197 SFFAGSQ

-2209 ELQHIGSHTGSN
+2209 ELQHIGSQTGSN

-2289 FYLDKN
+2289 FCLDKN

-2409 KDFKITLPEKSNPNP
+2409 KDFKIILPEKSNPNP

-2452 VSKEMNALRIQACK
+2452 VSKEMNALRIQV
-2466 QACKSQS
+2466 CKSQS
-2473 PSRPLPS
+2473 PSRPLPP

>member
-34 AGHFTLKDRSGQT
+34 DGYFTLKDRSGQT

-80 IAQEHIAKENGVQGS
+80 IAQEHIAKEN
-95 ESERAQ
+95 
-101 SNQLNNESPL
+101 
-111 RSLSGDSD
+111 
-119 TSNIPQNEE
+119 
-128 KSSGKANDSFKDTNV
+128 
-143 EKAVEKY
+143 EKY
-150 ANESILKSARKRVN
+150 KVNNLLELKNETTETKEMTQAEKDSKFLLENYGNKKLVDAAVKKASISDFVSTDKSRL
-164 IDTFCSKDTN
+164 FM
-174 KYLINGVYYD
+174 NGIFY
-184 EGKKVATNGKY
+184 EKGFAVATDGRMLIKLKKN
-195 LLVEDAEYPESYEGK
+195 YPSEWEGK
-210 IIADKKHKAALEKGY
+210 IIDPNTEKEIEGQFPPYERIFPNKELLKDRSDRLAHISHYLSEATAAIAISEKTKRVEKIVPVMFDNTFVNPRHLQLALSFARDKDFNKVLQADNYKIDYEPVLDENGKEVYKYYKVDERSEDNLAHKYYTLDELPEDVKKAAY
-225 EKKKAEY
+225 EKIE
-232 EKKLVAAKVSG
+232 LVGLDNPTNINVK
-243 EGTMEYIEA
+243 
-252 RKSDPGEPFVNEN
+252 N
-265 GEIKGPYPN
+265 GELWSY
-274 YKNVIPDTSSKNY
+274 
-287 SDITD
+287 
-292 DFNTNIDK
+292 DK
-300 IEKLAYMGKKLE
+300 VE
-312 GITKEPTRI
+312 
-321 KIFGTYFDSS
+321 
-331 QISDILCVAK
+331 
-341 NKGGLTGVHFFDE
+341 
-354 PKATKVAVFE
+354 
-364 GKGFKVVVMPMRYE
+364 
-378 YGDNYLDVASGN
+378 
-390 YEGNQSDEV
+390 
-399 KDFLKGDADRE
+399 
-410 QRERKEKKIVEE
+410 EKKIIYETNLEKPLSSVIEFDAPDGSSILIMPAGEPEGPYIDKDGILKNYEDITFIKTKLLGKDEELHKNIVRTLINESDFSDVDVDSIYKKNLEKALAKLNPDVFPKNKKDCQILATVTTYTDVIGENLDRKDFIFEQGQNTATLQQFVYNLWLERFKDYSAHPEHLFVTGEDLNPKNTLKMAAEKNIIKEKELDFEQLVQNEFGDALKAQEHIVKE
-422 NEKIIEEGLEN
+422 NEKIIEEGIES

-440 SNAAMEADYEY
+440 SDAAMEADYEY

-474 EALLHLAEISPEAYE
+474 EDLLHLAEISPEAYE

-504 EYLKKASDKDRQE
+504 EYLKKAGDKDRQE

-580 ITGKEFPFTVGEEI
+580 ITGKEFPFTVGEQI

-616 NVQLGRSTDNIV
+616 NVQLGRSTDNII

-639 DFLEAVQAIHP
+639 DFLEAVQSIHP

-675 KLKSV
+675 
-680 GIEVITDKNE
+680 
-690 FEKILHKETL
+690 
-700 LQKSMKQ
+700 
-707 LSSDEINAYF
+707 
-717 SFNKDDIERFNK
+717 
-729 SLDDWEK
+729 
-736 NKMNPFRLIQV
+736 
-747 GKIPP
+747 
-752 VMKALGIADE
+752 
-762 PVEIQSS
+762 
-769 TIMKILRPE
+769 
-778 PRYTYESQGH
+778 
-788 NLTMGDVRAIPKL
+788 
-801 LADPVMVFTSRTR
+801 
-814 EDSYVF
+814 
-820 FTERKDSEN
+820 
-829 RSIIIPIA
+829 
-837 VNKRKGRIIIN
+837 
-848 EITSMYGRNNEFE
+848 
-861 FVHSS
+861 
-866 IETGNLVYMDKKRT
+866 
-880 EEWEKK
+880 
-886 ISSAGSRA
+886 
-894 FRKQYPG
+894 
-901 ERATKL
+901 
-907 TEPSISILTKERLVN
+907 
-922 FISSRQLMISDGTT
+922 
-936 YGFAYNGKI
+936 
-945 YLNPD
+945 
-950 FLNSNVA
+950 
-957 VHEYTHLWDKYIQN
+957 
-971 TNPELWERGKEA
+971 
-983 FKKTS
+983 
-988 LWEQVKNDPSY
+988 
-999 TEIAGDDNLILS
+999 
-1011 ECHARI
+1011 
-1017 CGEIAQSV
+1017 
-1025 LEKIAQ
+1025 
-1031 EDGQIAKD
+1031 
-1039 AVIDWDKETWTYI
+1039 
-1052 AQNFTQD
+1052 
-1059 IASFIEVKDFMNLP
+1059 
-1073 IKDLMNEKIISYE
+1073 
-1086 QVTPA
+1086 
-1091 KENDKNASDTLE
+1091 
-1103 AEKQLLSQFMPPEQL
+1103 
-1118 FATLDLL
+1118 
-1125 AGEEGSFFAGKIKEI
+1125 
-1140 ATAIEKAPKIYE
+1140 
-1152 TDGMKEHPVI
+1152 
-1162 LRYFH
+1162 
-1167 PTGTETLVC
+1167 
-1176 EIGADGEAFGYQVI
+1176 
-1190 NGDWNASEFGYLNI
+1190 
-1204 DEIKNIPGMEIDY
+1204 
-1217 HFPENMSIERWLY
+1217 
-1230 TQSPEHFREYADLF
+1230 
-1244 EQPTQETPMQAPT
+1244 
-1257 QETVTPI
+1257 
-1264 NMNELHN
+1264 
-1271 TMVLNGNTYPVVE
+1271 
-1284 IEASLEKDLQEIFKT
+1284 
-1299 FIPEPY
+1299 
-1305 IGGVKI
+1305 
-1311 YHNPEEPGKIN
+1311 
-1322 LLVQYGTDKIEGEWT
+1322 
-1337 EEALSNELKRE
+1337 
-1348 HITFNGIEVNVK
+1348 
-1360 AISPDRTG
+1360 
-1368 TIDEYL
+1368 
-1374 AMLEEN
+1374 
-1380 NIMIEHE
+1380 
-1387 GQLNQTSGVD
+1387 
-1397 ISSDNLDTK
+1397 SDNLDAK

-1442 NYNTLFPYSKVETP
+1442 NYNALFPYSKVETP

-1498 DVFGGDK
+1498 DVFGEDK

-1528 VSIDEENISITS
+1528 VSIDGENISITS

-1578 NPTSEFGYAE
+1578 NPTSESGYAE

-1707 PQEKDVPDSETHSS
+1707 HQEKDVPDSETHSS

-1787 IKDASHGYYDLVDKR
+1787 IKDSSHGYYDLVDKR

-1933 SIRKLMMD
+1933 SIRKLMID
-1941 QALNR
+1941 QGLSR

-1967 QEGLWKSFYQFK
+1967 QEGLWKSFYKFK

-2096 RIFTNSKGKSLLL
+2096 RIFTNSRGKSLLL

-2184 TDKKISAI
+2184 GDKKVSAI

-2197 SFFSGSQ
+2197 SFFAGSQ

-2209 ELQHIGSHTGSN
+2209 ELQHIGSQTGSN

-2289 FYLDKN
+2289 FCLDKN

-2409 KDFKITLPEKSNPNP
+2409 KDFKIILPEKSNPNP

-2452 VSKEMNALRIQACK
+2452 VSKEMNALRIQV
-2466 QACKSQS
+2466 CKSQS
-2473 PSRPLPS
+2473 PSRPLPP

>member
-9 QSIEEGLARQKREL
+9 QSIEEGLERQKREL

-34 AGHFTLKDRSGQT
+34 DGYFTLKDRSGQT

-80 IAQEHIAKENGVQGS
+80 IAQEHIAKEN
-95 ESERAQ
+95 
-101 SNQLNNESPL
+101 
-111 RSLSGDSD
+111 
-119 TSNIPQNEE
+119 
-128 KSSGKANDSFKDTNV
+128 
-143 EKAVEKY
+143 EKY
-150 ANESILKSARKRVN
+150 KVNNLLELKNEITHEENKLMEKTTETKEMTQAEKDSKFLLENYGNKKLVDAAVKKASISDFVSTDKSRL
-164 IDTFCSKDTN
+164 FM
-174 KYLINGVYYD
+174 NGIFY
-184 EGKKVATNGKY
+184 EKGFAVATDGRMLIKLKKN
-195 LLVEDAEYPESYEGK
+195 YPSEWEGK
-210 IIADKKHKAALEKGY
+210 IIDPNTEKEIEGQFPPYERIFPNKELLKDRSDRLAHISNYLSEATAAIAISEKTKSVEKIVPVMFDNTFVNPRHLQLALSFARDKYFNKVLQEDNYKIDYEPVLDENGKEVYKYYKVGESSEDNLAHKYYTLDELPEDVKKAAY
-225 EKKKAEY
+225 EKIE
-232 EKKLVAAKVSG
+232 LVGLDNPTNINVK
-243 EGTMEYIEA
+243 
-252 RKSDPGEPFVNEN
+252 N
-265 GEIKGPYPN
+265 GELWSY
-274 YKNVIPDTSSKNY
+274 
-287 SDITD
+287 
-292 DFNTNIDK
+292 DK
-300 IEKLAYMGKKLE
+300 VE
-312 GITKEPTRI
+312 
-321 KIFGTYFDSS
+321 
-331 QISDILCVAK
+331 
-341 NKGGLTGVHFFDE
+341 
-354 PKATKVAVFE
+354 
-364 GKGFKVVVMPMRYE
+364 
-378 YGDNYLDVASGN
+378 
-390 YEGNQSDEV
+390 
-399 KDFLKGDADRE
+399 
-410 QRERKEKKIVEE
+410 EKKIIYETNLEKPLSSVIEFDAPDGSSILIMPAGEPEGPYIDKDGILKNYEDITFIKTKLLGKDEELHKNIVRTLINESDFSDVDVDSIYKKNLEKALAKLNPDVFPKNKKDCQILATVTTYTDVIGENLDRKDFIFEQGQNTATLQQFVYNLWLERFKDYSAHPEHLFVTGEDLNPKNTLKMAAEKNIIKEKELDFEQLVQNEFGDALKAQEHIVKE
-422 NEKIIEEGLEN
+422 NEKIIEEGIES

-440 SNAAMEADYEY
+440 SDAAMEADYEY

-474 EALLHLAEISPEAYE
+474 EDLLHLAEISPEAYE

-504 EYLKKASDKDRQE
+504 EYLKKAGDKDRQE

-580 ITGKEFPFTVGEEI
+580 ITGKEFPFTVGEQI

-639 DFLEAVQAIHP
+639 DFLEAVQSIHP

-675 KLKSV
+675 
-680 GIEVITDKNE
+680 
-690 FEKILHKETL
+690 
-700 LQKSMKQ
+700 
-707 LSSDEINAYF
+707 
-717 SFNKDDIERFNK
+717 
-729 SLDDWEK
+729 
-736 NKMNPFRLIQV
+736 
-747 GKIPP
+747 
-752 VMKALGIADE
+752 
-762 PVEIQSS
+762 
-769 TIMKILRPE
+769 
-778 PRYTYESQGH
+778 
-788 NLTMGDVRAIPKL
+788 
-801 LADPVMVFTSRTR
+801 
-814 EDSYVF
+814 
-820 FTERKDSEN
+820 
-829 RSIIIPIA
+829 
-837 VNKRKGRIIIN
+837 
-848 EITSMYGRNNEFE
+848 
-861 FVHSS
+861 
-866 IETGNLVYMDKKRT
+866 
-880 EEWEKK
+880 
-886 ISSAGSRA
+886 
-894 FRKQYPG
+894 
-901 ERATKL
+901 
-907 TEPSISILTKERLVN
+907 
-922 FISSRQLMISDGTT
+922 
-936 YGFAYNGKI
+936 
-945 YLNPD
+945 
-950 FLNSNVA
+950 
-957 VHEYTHLWDKYIQN
+957 
-971 TNPELWERGKEA
+971 
-983 FKKTS
+983 
-988 LWEQVKNDPSY
+988 
-999 TEIAGDDNLILS
+999 
-1011 ECHARI
+1011 
-1017 CGEIAQSV
+1017 
-1025 LEKIAQ
+1025 
-1031 EDGQIAKD
+1031 
-1039 AVIDWDKETWTYI
+1039 
-1052 AQNFTQD
+1052 
-1059 IASFIEVKDFMNLP
+1059 
-1073 IKDLMNEKIISYE
+1073 
-1086 QVTPA
+1086 
-1091 KENDKNASDTLE
+1091 
-1103 AEKQLLSQFMPPEQL
+1103 
-1118 FATLDLL
+1118 
-1125 AGEEGSFFAGKIKEI
+1125 
-1140 ATAIEKAPKIYE
+1140 
-1152 TDGMKEHPVI
+1152 
-1162 LRYFH
+1162 
-1167 PTGTETLVC
+1167 
-1176 EIGADGEAFGYQVI
+1176 
-1190 NGDWNASEFGYLNI
+1190 
-1204 DEIKNIPGMEIDY
+1204 
-1217 HFPENMSIERWLY
+1217 
-1230 TQSPEHFREYADLF
+1230 
-1244 EQPTQETPMQAPT
+1244 
-1257 QETVTPI
+1257 
-1264 NMNELHN
+1264 
-1271 TMVLNGNTYPVVE
+1271 
-1284 IEASLEKDLQEIFKT
+1284 
-1299 FIPEPY
+1299 
-1305 IGGVKI
+1305 
-1311 YHNPEEPGKIN
+1311 
-1322 LLVQYGTDKIEGEWT
+1322 
-1337 EEALSNELKRE
+1337 
-1348 HITFNGIEVNVK
+1348 
-1360 AISPDRTG
+1360 
-1368 TIDEYL
+1368 
-1374 AMLEEN
+1374 
-1380 NIMIEHE
+1380 
-1387 GQLNQTSGVD
+1387 
-1397 ISSDNLDTK
+1397 SDNLDAK

-1442 NYNTLFPYSKVETP
+1442 NYNALFPYSKVETP

-1498 DVFGGDK
+1498 DVFGEDK

-1528 VSIDEENISITS
+1528 VSIDGENISITS

-1578 NPTSEFGYAE
+1578 NPTSESGYAE

-1742 FDICQTEGKELPRLG
+1742 FDICQTEGKELPRIG
-1757 VDALKGDVEHYE
+1757 VDALKGDIEHYE

-1787 IKDASHGYYDLVDKR
+1787 IEGASRGYYDLVNKR

-1852 SYYGLDTSDYSFG
+1852 SYYGLDTSDQSFG

-1902 QIQEKQ
+1902 QIQKKQ

-1933 SIRKLMMD
+1933 SIRKLMID
-1941 QALNR
+1941 QGLSR

-1967 QEGLWKSFYQFK
+1967 QEGLWKSFYKFK

-2096 RIFTNSKGKSLLL
+2096 RIFTNSRGKSLLL

-2184 TDKKISAI
+2184 GDKKISAI

-2197 SFFSGSQ
+2197 SFFAGSQ

-2209 ELQHIGSHTGSN
+2209 ELQHIGSQTGSN

-2289 FYLDKN
+2289 FCLDKN

-2409 KDFKITLPEKSNPNP
+2409 KDFKIILPEKSNPNP

-2452 VSKEMNALRIQACK
+2452 VSKEMNALRIQV
-2466 QACKSQS
+2466 CKSQS
-2473 PSRPLPS
+2473 PSRPLPP

>member
-9 QSIEEGLARQKREL
+9 QSIEEGLERQKREL

-34 AGHFTLKDRSGQT
+34 DGYFTLKDRSGQT

-80 IAQEHIAKENGVQGS
+80 IAQEHIAKEN
-95 ESERAQ
+95 
-101 SNQLNNESPL
+101 
-111 RSLSGDSD
+111 
-119 TSNIPQNEE
+119 
-128 KSSGKANDSFKDTNV
+128 
-143 EKAVEKY
+143 EKY
-150 ANESILKSARKRVN
+150 KVNNLLELKNETTETKEMTQAEKDSKFLLENYGNKKLVDAAVKKASISDFVSTDKSRL
-164 IDTFCSKDTN
+164 FM
-174 KYLINGVYYD
+174 NGIFY
-184 EGKKVATNGKY
+184 EKGFAVATDGRMLIKLKKN
-195 LLVEDAEYPESYEGK
+195 YPSEWEGK
-210 IIADKKHKAALEKGY
+210 IIDPNTEKEIEGQFPPYERIFPNKELLKDRSDRLAHISHYLSEATAAIAISEKTKRVEKIVPVMFDNTFVNPRHLQLALSFARDKDFNKVLQADNYKIDYEPVLDENGKEVYKYYKVDERSEDNLAHKYYTLDELPEDVKKAAY
-225 EKKKAEY
+225 EKIE
-232 EKKLVAAKVSG
+232 LVGLDNPTNINVK
-243 EGTMEYIEA
+243 
-252 RKSDPGEPFVNEN
+252 N
-265 GEIKGPYPN
+265 GELWSY
-274 YKNVIPDTSSKNY
+274 
-287 SDITD
+287 
-292 DFNTNIDK
+292 DK
-300 IEKLAYMGKKLE
+300 VE
-312 GITKEPTRI
+312 
-321 KIFGTYFDSS
+321 
-331 QISDILCVAK
+331 
-341 NKGGLTGVHFFDE
+341 
-354 PKATKVAVFE
+354 
-364 GKGFKVVVMPMRYE
+364 
-378 YGDNYLDVASGN
+378 
-390 YEGNQSDEV
+390 
-399 KDFLKGDADRE
+399 
-410 QRERKEKKIVEE
+410 EKKIIYETNLEKPLSSVIEFDAPDGSSILIMPAGEPEGHYIDKDGILKNYEDITFIKTKLLGKDEELHKNIVRTLINESDFSDVDVDSIYKKNLEKALAKLNPDVFPKNKKDCQILATVTTYTDVIGENLDRKDFIFEQGQNTATLQQFVYNLWLERFKDYSAHPEHLFVTGEDLNPKNTLKMAAEKNIIKEKELDFEQLVQNEFGDALKAQEHIVKE
-422 NEKIIEEGLEN
+422 NEKIIEEGIES

-440 SNAAMEADYEY
+440 SDAAMEADYEY

-474 EALLHLAEISPEAYE
+474 EDLLHLAEISPEAYE

-504 EYLKKASDKDRQE
+504 EYLKKAGDKDRQE

-580 ITGKEFPFTVGEEI
+580 ITGKEFPFTVGEQI

-616 NVQLGRSTDNIV
+616 NVQLGRSTDNII

-639 DFLEAVQAIHP
+639 DFLEAVQSIHP

-675 KLKSV
+675 
-680 GIEVITDKNE
+680 
-690 FEKILHKETL
+690 
-700 LQKSMKQ
+700 
-707 LSSDEINAYF
+707 
-717 SFNKDDIERFNK
+717 
-729 SLDDWEK
+729 
-736 NKMNPFRLIQV
+736 
-747 GKIPP
+747 
-752 VMKALGIADE
+752 
-762 PVEIQSS
+762 
-769 TIMKILRPE
+769 
-778 PRYTYESQGH
+778 
-788 NLTMGDVRAIPKL
+788 
-801 LADPVMVFTSRTR
+801 
-814 EDSYVF
+814 
-820 FTERKDSEN
+820 
-829 RSIIIPIA
+829 
-837 VNKRKGRIIIN
+837 
-848 EITSMYGRNNEFE
+848 
-861 FVHSS
+861 
-866 IETGNLVYMDKKRT
+866 
-880 EEWEKK
+880 
-886 ISSAGSRA
+886 
-894 FRKQYPG
+894 
-901 ERATKL
+901 
-907 TEPSISILTKERLVN
+907 
-922 FISSRQLMISDGTT
+922 
-936 YGFAYNGKI
+936 
-945 YLNPD
+945 
-950 FLNSNVA
+950 
-957 VHEYTHLWDKYIQN
+957 
-971 TNPELWERGKEA
+971 
-983 FKKTS
+983 
-988 LWEQVKNDPSY
+988 
-999 TEIAGDDNLILS
+999 
-1011 ECHARI
+1011 
-1017 CGEIAQSV
+1017 
-1025 LEKIAQ
+1025 
-1031 EDGQIAKD
+1031 
-1039 AVIDWDKETWTYI
+1039 
-1052 AQNFTQD
+1052 
-1059 IASFIEVKDFMNLP
+1059 
-1073 IKDLMNEKIISYE
+1073 
-1086 QVTPA
+1086 
-1091 KENDKNASDTLE
+1091 
-1103 AEKQLLSQFMPPEQL
+1103 
-1118 FATLDLL
+1118 
-1125 AGEEGSFFAGKIKEI
+1125 
-1140 ATAIEKAPKIYE
+1140 
-1152 TDGMKEHPVI
+1152 
-1162 LRYFH
+1162 
-1167 PTGTETLVC
+1167 
-1176 EIGADGEAFGYQVI
+1176 
-1190 NGDWNASEFGYLNI
+1190 
-1204 DEIKNIPGMEIDY
+1204 
-1217 HFPENMSIERWLY
+1217 
-1230 TQSPEHFREYADLF
+1230 
-1244 EQPTQETPMQAPT
+1244 
-1257 QETVTPI
+1257 
-1264 NMNELHN
+1264 
-1271 TMVLNGNTYPVVE
+1271 
-1284 IEASLEKDLQEIFKT
+1284 
-1299 FIPEPY
+1299 
-1305 IGGVKI
+1305 
-1311 YHNPEEPGKIN
+1311 
-1322 LLVQYGTDKIEGEWT
+1322 
-1337 EEALSNELKRE
+1337 
-1348 HITFNGIEVNVK
+1348 
-1360 AISPDRTG
+1360 
-1368 TIDEYL
+1368 
-1374 AMLEEN
+1374 
-1380 NIMIEHE
+1380 
-1387 GQLNQTSGVD
+1387 
-1397 ISSDNLDTK
+1397 SDNLDAK

-1442 NYNTLFPYSKVETP
+1442 NYNALFPYSKVETP

-1498 DVFGGDK
+1498 DVFGEDK

-1528 VSIDEENISITS
+1528 VSIDGENISITS

-1578 NPTSEFGYAE
+1578 NPTSESGYAE

-1742 FDICQTEGKELPRLG
+1742 FDICQTEGKELPRIG
-1757 VDALKGDVEHYE
+1757 VDALKGDIEHYE

-1787 IKDASHGYYDLVDKR
+1787 IEGTSRGYYDLVNKR

-1844 ESIAYTVC
+1844 ESIAYTVG
-1852 SYYGLDTSDYSFG
+1852 SYYGVDTSDQSFG

-1902 QIQEKQ
+1902 QIQKKQ

-1933 SIRKLMMD
+1933 SIRKLMID
-1941 QALNR
+1941 QGLSR

-1967 QEGLWKSFYQFK
+1967 QEGLWKSFYKFK

-2096 RIFTNSKGKSLLL
+2096 RIFTNSRGKSLLL

-2184 TDKKISAI
+2184 GDKKVSAI

-2197 SFFSGSQ
+2197 SFFAGSQ

-2209 ELQHIGSHTGSN
+2209 ELQHIGSQTGSN

-2289 FYLDKN
+2289 FCLDKN

-2438 YEGIKKEY
+2438 YDGIKKEY

-2452 VSKEMNALRIQACK
+2452 VSKEMNSLRIQACK
-2466 QACKSQS
+2466 NQS
-2473 PSRPLPS
+2473 PSRPLPP

>member
-9 QSIEEGLARQKREL
+9 QSIEEGLERQKREL

-80 IAQEHIAKENGVQGS
+80 IAQEHIAKEN
-95 ESERAQ
+95 
-101 SNQLNNESPL
+101 
-111 RSLSGDSD
+111 
-119 TSNIPQNEE
+119 
-128 KSSGKANDSFKDTNV
+128 
-143 EKAVEKY
+143 
-150 ANESILKSARKRVN
+150 
-164 IDTFCSKDTN
+164 
-174 KYLINGVYYD
+174 
-184 EGKKVATNGKY
+184 
-195 LLVEDAEYPESYEGK
+195 
-210 IIADKKHKAALEKGY
+210 
-225 EKKKAEY
+225 
-232 EKKLVAAKVSG
+232 
-243 EGTMEYIEA
+243 
-252 RKSDPGEPFVNEN
+252 
-265 GEIKGPYPN
+265 
-274 YKNVIPDTSSKNY
+274 
-287 SDITD
+287 
-292 DFNTNIDK
+292 
-300 IEKLAYMGKKLE
+300 
-312 GITKEPTRI
+312 
-321 KIFGTYFDSS
+321 
-331 QISDILCVAK
+331 
-341 NKGGLTGVHFFDE
+341 
-354 PKATKVAVFE
+354 
-364 GKGFKVVVMPMRYE
+364 
-378 YGDNYLDVASGN
+378 
-390 YEGNQSDEV
+390 
-399 KDFLKGDADRE
+399 
-410 QRERKEKKIVEE
+410 
-422 NEKIIEEGLEN
+422 EKIIEEGIES

-440 SNAAMEADYEY
+440 SDAAMEADYEY
-451 EQFSSPEMEET
+451 EQFPAPEMEET

-525 RLKSLLEAQ
+525 RLKSLFDAQ

-539 ELAIKAGVTEAA
+539 ELAIKAGVTEEA

-690 FEKILHKETL
+690 FEKILEYESV
-700 LQKSMKQ
+700 LQKMATSNINTQNYFTATEVAKSNFAAQ
-707 LSSDEINAYF
+707 LDRYAHT
-717 SFNKDDIERFNK
+717 DI
-729 SLDDWEK
+729 K
-736 NKMNPFRLIQV
+736 NPLELIDI
-747 GKIPP
+747 GNITP
-752 VMKALGIADE
+752 VMKLIGIPDLPIKTTLGVITKALREE
-762 PVEIQSS
+762 PLGYNEVH
-769 TIMKILRPE
+769 
-778 PRYTYESQGH
+778 GH
-788 NLTMGDVRAIPKL
+788 GLTFEDLKMLPQL
-801 LADPVMVFTSRTR
+801 LADPIMIFKSDSPTR
-814 EDSYVF
+814 KIKDSYVF
-820 FTERKDSEN
+820 FTEHKDFRG
-829 RSIIIPIA
+829 RSIIVPLA
-837 VNKRKGRIIIN
+837 VNQKYGRLVIN
-848 EITSMYGRNNEFE
+848 KITSVYGRNHEIRYVKDNI
-861 FVHSS
+861 VR
-866 IETGNLVYMDKKRT
+866 GNLVYFDKKRSL
-880 EEWEKK
+880 EWERECKVQ
-886 ISSAGSRA
+886 
-894 FRKQYPG
+894 FLTQVLPKQG
-901 ERATKL
+901 HM
-907 TEPSISILTKERLVN
+907 SSILTKERLVN

-971 TNPELWERGKEA
+971 TNPELWERGKET

-999 TEIAGDDNLILS
+999 TDITGDDDLILS

-1031 EDGQIAKD
+1031 EDDQIAKD
-1039 AVIDWDKETWTYI
+1039 AVVDWDKETWTYI

-1073 IKDLMNEKIISYE
+1073 IKDLINEKIISYE

-1091 KENDKNASDTLE
+1091 KENDKNKSDNLE

-1118 FATLDLL
+1118 FTTLDLL

-1176 EIGADGEAFGYQVI
+1176 EIGTNGEAFGYQVI

-1230 TQSPEHFREYADLF
+1230 TQSPEHFRQYADLF
-1244 EQPTQETPMQAPT
+1244 EQPTQESPMQAPT

-1337 EEALSNELKRE
+1337 EEALSNDLKRE

-1442 NYNTLFPYSKVETP
+1442 NYNMLFPRDRIETP
-1456 LGAVK
+1456 LGSVK

-1498 DVFGGDK
+1498 DVFGEDK

-1516 PSDKVRAIQSVV
+1516 PSDKVRGIQSVV

-1555 DQLLFAAARVRLL
+1555 DQLLFAAARVRPL
-1568 VERMDKPVTV
+1568 VEQHTQEKPVQSVV
-1578 NPTSEFGYAE
+1578 NQTSESGYAE
-1588 SLNDSIREDLQKVN
+1588 PLNDSIREDLQKVN
-1602 KYETQFFS
+1602 KHETQFFS

-1707 PQEKDVPDSETHSS
+1707 PQEKDVTDSETHSS

-1757 VDALKGDVEHYE
+1757 IDALKGDVEHYE

-1933 SIRKLMMD
+1933 SIRKLMID

-1967 QEGLWKSFYQFK
+1967 QEGLWKSFYKFK

-2096 RIFTNSKGKSLLL
+2096 HIFTNSRGKSLLL

-2184 TDKKISAI
+2184 GDKKISAI

-2197 SFFSGSQ
+2197 SFFAGSQ

-2209 ELQHIGSHTGSN
+2209 ELQHIGSQTGSN

-2381 VKVNMTKKQV
+2381 VKVNMTKKQA

-2397 AIKTHILKVKNT
+2397 AIKTHILKVKNI

-2424 DFAKMLMSVTPGIS
+2424 DFVKMLMSVTPGIS

-2446 NKIFNS
+2446 NKIFDS
-2452 VSKEMNALRIQACK
+2452 VSKEMNALRIQV
-2466 QACKSQS
+2466 CKSQS
-2473 PSRPLPS
+2473 PSRPLPQ

>member
-1 MEHFTDIG
+1 MEHFTDMG
-9 QSIEEGLARQKREL
+9 QSIEEGLERQKREL

-54 NKQLVFSQLQVTED
+54 NKQLVFSQLHVTED

-80 IAQEHIAKENGVQGS
+80 IAQEHIAKENGVQES

-128 KSSGKANDSFKDTNV
+128 KSSGKANDSFKGTNV

-150 ANESILKSARKRVN
+150 ASESILKSARKRVN

-210 IIADKKHKAALEKGY
+210 IIADKKHKAALEKEY

-265 GEIKGPYPN
+265 GEVKGPYPN

-410 QRERKEKKIVEE
+410 QRERKEKKIVKE
-422 NEKIIEEGLEN
+422 NEKIIEEGIES

-440 SNAAMEADYEY
+440 SDAAMEADYEY
-451 EQFSSPEMEET
+451 EQFPAPEMEET

-504 EYLKKASDKDRQE
+504 EYLKKAGDKERQE

-650 ELVNTVVEKNP
+650 EL
-661 PEQKPDIATSFVLE
+661 
-675 KLKSV
+675 
-680 GIEVITDKNE
+680 
-690 FEKILHKETL
+690 
-700 LQKSMKQ
+700 
-707 LSSDEINAYF
+707 
-717 SFNKDDIERFNK
+717 
-729 SLDDWEK
+729 
-736 NKMNPFRLIQV
+736 
-747 GKIPP
+747 
-752 VMKALGIADE
+752 
-762 PVEIQSS
+762 
-769 TIMKILRPE
+769 
-778 PRYTYESQGH
+778 
-788 NLTMGDVRAIPKL
+788 
-801 LADPVMVFTSRTR
+801 
-814 EDSYVF
+814 
-820 FTERKDSEN
+820 
-829 RSIIIPIA
+829 
-837 VNKRKGRIIIN
+837 
-848 EITSMYGRNNEFE
+848 
-861 FVHSS
+861 
-866 IETGNLVYMDKKRT
+866 
-880 EEWEKK
+880 
-886 ISSAGSRA
+886 
-894 FRKQYPG
+894 
-901 ERATKL
+901 
-907 TEPSISILTKERLVN
+907 
-922 FISSRQLMISDGTT
+922 
-936 YGFAYNGKI
+936 
-945 YLNPD
+945 
-950 FLNSNVA
+950 
-957 VHEYTHLWDKYIQN
+957 
-971 TNPELWERGKEA
+971 WERGKEA

-999 TEIAGDDNLILS
+999 TDITGDDDLILS

-1039 AVIDWDKETWTYI
+1039 AVVDWDKETWTYI

-1091 KENDKNASDTLE
+1091 KENDKNKSDNLE

-1118 FATLDLL
+1118 FTTLDLL

-1167 PTGTETLVC
+1167 PTGSETLVC
-1176 EIGADGEAFGYQVI
+1176 EIGTNGEAFGYQVI
-1190 NGDWNASEFGYLNI
+1190 NGDWVNSEFGYLDIN
-1204 DEIKNIPGMEIDY
+1204 EIKNIPGMEIDY

-1230 TQSPEHFREYADLF
+1230 TQSPEHFRQYADLF
-1244 EQPTQETPMQAPT
+1244 EQPTQESPVP
-1257 QETVTPI
+1257 
-1264 NMNELHN
+1264 
-1271 TMVLNGNTYPVVE
+1271 YPV
-1284 IEASLEKDLQEIFKT
+1284 QE
-1299 FIPEPY
+1299 
-1305 IGGVKI
+1305 
-1311 YHNPEEPGKIN
+1311 
-1322 LLVQYGTDKIEGEWT
+1322 
-1337 EEALSNELKRE
+1337 
-1348 HITFNGIEVNVK
+1348 
-1360 AISPDRTG
+1360 
-1368 TIDEYL
+1368 
-1374 AMLEEN
+1374 
-1380 NIMIEHE
+1380 
-1387 GQLNQTSGVD
+1387 QLNQQSPAIEIAFDPQYQPVK
-1397 ISSDNLDTK
+1397 DN
-1406 KPETIGDID
+1406 
-1415 VETLRKALQTALEE
+1415 
-1429 TAEELPYTPFTRE
+1429 
-1442 NYNTLFPYSKVETP
+1442 
-1456 LGAVK
+1456 
-1461 LGAHQFEKLE
+1461 
-1471 QKDRQYILQAVHDT
+1471 
-1485 LADPS
+1485 
-1490 IVIKETGK
+1490 
-1498 DVFGGDK
+1498 
-1505 ISNIFAKSYIF
+1505 
-1516 PSDKVRAIQSVV
+1516 
-1528 VSIDEENISITS
+1528 NISE
-1540 HQRDISNVVNKIKKP
+1540 VNGQ
-1555 DQLLFAAARVRLL
+1555 DQ
-1568 VERMDKPVTV
+1568 T
-1578 NPTSEFGYAE
+1578 
-1588 SLNDSIREDLQKVN
+1588 
-1602 KYETQFFS
+1602 ETQFFS

-1707 PQEKDVPDSETHSS
+1707 HQEKDVTDSETHSS

-1742 FDICQTEGKELPRLG
+1742 FDICQTEGKELPGLG

-1933 SIRKLMMD
+1933 SIRKLMID

-1967 QEGLWKSFYQFK
+1967 QEGLWKSFYKFK

-2096 RIFTNSKGKSLLL
+2096 RIFTNSRGKSLLL

-2184 TDKKISAI
+2184 GDKKVSAI

-2197 SFFSGSQ
+2197 SFFAGSQ

-2209 ELQHIGSHTGSN
+2209 ELQHIGSQTGSN

-2452 VSKEMNALRIQACK
+2452 VSKEMNALRIQV
-2466 QACKSQS
+2466 CKSQS
-2473 PSRPLPS
+2473 PSRPLPQ

>member
-80 IAQEHIAKENGVQGS
+80 IAQEHIVKENGVQES

-128 KSSGKANDSFKDTNV
+128 KSSGKANDSFKGTNV

-150 ANESILKSARKRVN
+150 ASESILKSARKRVN

-210 IIADKKHKAALEKGY
+210 IIADKEHKAALEKGY

-410 QRERKEKKIVEE
+410 QRERKEKKIAEE

-433 MQVNGGR
+433 MQINGGM
-440 SNAAMEADYEY
+440 SDTAMEVDYEY

-504 EYLKKASDKDRQE
+504 EYLKKAGDKDRQE

-650 ELVNTVVEKNP
+650 ELVNTVVAKNP

-690 FEKILHKETL
+690 FEKILEYESV
-700 LQKSMKQ
+700 LQKMATSNINTQNYFTATEVAKSNFAAQ
-707 LSSDEINAYF
+707 LDRYAHT
-717 SFNKDDIERFNK
+717 DI
-729 SLDDWEK
+729 K
-736 NKMNPFRLIQV
+736 NPLELIDI
-747 GKIPP
+747 GNITP
-752 VMKALGIADE
+752 VMKLIGIPDLPIKITLGVITKALREE
-762 PVEIQSS
+762 PLGYNEVH
-769 TIMKILRPE
+769 
-778 PRYTYESQGH
+778 GH
-788 NLTMGDVRAIPKL
+788 GLTFEDLKMLPQL
-801 LADPVMVFTSRTR
+801 LADPIMIFKSDSPTR
-814 EDSYVF
+814 KIKDSYVF
-820 FTERKDSEN
+820 FTEHKDFRG
-829 RSIIIPIA
+829 RSIIVPLA
-837 VNKRKGRIIIN
+837 VNQKYGRLVIN
-848 EITSMYGRNNEFE
+848 KITSIYGRNHEIRYVKDNI
-861 FVHSS
+861 VR
-866 IETGNLVYMDKKRT
+866 GNLVYFDKKRSL
-880 EEWEKK
+880 EWERECKVQ
-886 ISSAGSRA
+886 
-894 FRKQYPG
+894 FLTQVLPKQG
-901 ERATKL
+901 HM
-907 TEPSISILTKERLVN
+907 SSILTKERLVN

-971 TNPELWERGKEA
+971 TNLELWERGKEA

-999 TEIAGDDNLILS
+999 TDITGDDNLILS

-1073 IKDLMNEKIISYE
+1073 IKDLINEKIISYE
-1086 QVTPA
+1086 QATPA
-1091 KENDKNASDTLE
+1091 KENDKNKSDNLE

-1118 FATLDLL
+1118 FTTLDLL

-1176 EIGADGEAFGYQVI
+1176 EIGTNGEAFGYQVI
-1190 NGDWNASEFGYLNI
+1190 NGDWVNSEFGYLNI
-1204 DEIKNIPGMEIDY
+1204 DEIKNIPGMEIDF

-1230 TQSPEHFREYADLF
+1230 TQSPEHFRQYADLF
-1244 EQPTQETPMQAPT
+1244 EQPTQESPVP
-1257 QETVTPI
+1257 
-1264 NMNELHN
+1264 
-1271 TMVLNGNTYPVVE
+1271 YPV
-1284 IEASLEKDLQEIFKT
+1284 QE
-1299 FIPEPY
+1299 
-1305 IGGVKI
+1305 
-1311 YHNPEEPGKIN
+1311 
-1322 LLVQYGTDKIEGEWT
+1322 
-1337 EEALSNELKRE
+1337 
-1348 HITFNGIEVNVK
+1348 
-1360 AISPDRTG
+1360 
-1368 TIDEYL
+1368 
-1374 AMLEEN
+1374 
-1380 NIMIEHE
+1380 
-1387 GQLNQTSGVD
+1387 QLNQQSPAIEIAFDPQHQPVK
-1397 ISSDNLDTK
+1397 DN
-1406 KPETIGDID
+1406 
-1415 VETLRKALQTALEE
+1415 
-1429 TAEELPYTPFTRE
+1429 
-1442 NYNTLFPYSKVETP
+1442 
-1456 LGAVK
+1456 
-1461 LGAHQFEKLE
+1461 
-1471 QKDRQYILQAVHDT
+1471 
-1485 LADPS
+1485 
-1490 IVIKETGK
+1490 
-1498 DVFGGDK
+1498 
-1505 ISNIFAKSYIF
+1505 
-1516 PSDKVRAIQSVV
+1516 
-1528 VSIDEENISITS
+1528 NISE
-1540 HQRDISNVVNKIKKP
+1540 VNGQ
-1555 DQLLFAAARVRLL
+1555 DQ
-1568 VERMDKPVTV
+1568 T
-1578 NPTSEFGYAE
+1578 
-1588 SLNDSIREDLQKVN
+1588 
-1602 KYETQFFS
+1602 ETQFFS

-1707 PQEKDVPDSETHSS
+1707 PQEKDVTDSETHSS

-1941 QALNR
+1941 QALSR

-1967 QEGLWKSFYQFK
+1967 QEGLWKSFYKFK

-2096 RIFTNSKGKSLLL
+2096 RIFTNSRGKSLLL

-2184 TDKKISAI
+2184 TDKKVRAI

-2197 SFFSGSQ
+2197 NFFTGSQ
-2204 EDVLK
+2204 KDVLK
-2209 ELQHIGSHTGSN
+2209 ELQHTGAGTGSN
-2221 WCFPIVQNRKDI
+2221 WCFPIIQSREDI
-2233 SQNCTK
+2233 SQSCVK
-2239 NIRRLFEKKCFM
+2239 NIRRLFEAKCFM

-2264 SSYGGGIFDA
+2264 PSYGGGIFDTV
-2274 ISAEERQKRIKIEST
+2274 SAEERQKRIKIEST
-2289 FYLDKN
+2289 FCLDKN
-2295 NNTIATNTGVLIC
+2295 NNTVTTNTGVLIC
-2308 NEENEVKEN
+2308 NEQNEIKEN

-2452 VSKEMNALRIQACK
+2452 VSKEMNALRIQV
-2466 QACKSQS
+2466 CKSQS
-2473 PSRPLPS
+2473 PSRPLPQ

>member
-1 MEHFTDIG
+1 MYGKDNET
-9 QSIEEGLARQKREL
+9 A
-23 QEAGFI
+23 FI
-29 PDISS
+29 
-34 AGHFTLKDRSGQT
+34 R
-47 VLEGELI
+47 
-54 NKQLVFSQLQVTED
+54 
-68 IKELAKD
+68 
-75 YFIST
+75 
-80 IAQEHIAKENGVQGS
+80 
-95 ESERAQ
+95 
-101 SNQLNNESPL
+101 NN
-111 RSLSGDSD
+111 
-119 TSNIPQNEE
+119 I
-128 KSSGKANDSFKDTNV
+128 
-143 EKAVEKY
+143 
-150 ANESILKSARKRVN
+150 
-164 IDTFCSKDTN
+164 
-174 KYLINGVYYD
+174 
-184 EGKKVATNGKY
+184 
-195 LLVEDAEYPESYEGK
+195 
-210 IIADKKHKAALEKGY
+210 EKGN
-225 EKKKAEY
+225 
-232 EKKLVAAKVSG
+232 LI
-243 EGTMEYIEA
+243 YI
-252 RKSDPGEPFVNEN
+252 
-265 GEIKGPYPN
+265 
-274 YKNVIPDTSSKNY
+274 
-287 SDITD
+287 
-292 DFNTNIDK
+292 
-300 IEKLAYMGKKLE
+300 
-312 GITKEPTRI
+312 
-321 KIFGTYFDSS
+321 
-331 QISDILCVAK
+331 
-341 NKGGLTGVHFFDE
+341 DE
-354 PKATKVAVFE
+354 
-364 GKGFKVVVMPMRYE
+364 
-378 YGDNYLDVASGN
+378 
-390 YEGNQSDEV
+390 
-399 KDFLKGDADRE
+399 
-410 QRERKEKKIVEE
+410 
-422 NEKIIEEGLEN
+422 
-433 MQVNGGR
+433 
-440 SNAAMEADYEY
+440 
-451 EQFSSPEMEET
+451 
-462 EEESFGFENFTA
+462 
-474 EALLHLAEISPEAYE
+474 H
-489 SLKKEYEQRTGLSAD
+489 
-504 EYLKKASDKDRQE
+504 
-517 KKESLISQ
+517 
-525 RLKSLLEAQ
+525 RLQ
-534 EMTIQ
+534 
-539 ELAIKAGVTEAA
+539 
-551 MLRYINGE
+551 
-559 RIPRGAI
+559 
-566 LLNVANAFGVSVEQ
+566 
-580 ITGKEFPFTVGEEI
+580 
-594 PLDTFTSSYGGENWI
+594 
-609 IEKINEN
+609 
-616 NVQLGRSTDNIV
+616 
-628 IQHEGKVMSKE
+628 
-639 DFLEAVQAIHP
+639 
-650 ELVNTVVEKNP
+650 
-661 PEQKPDIATSFVLE
+661 
-675 KLKSV
+675 
-680 GIEVITDKNE
+680 
-690 FEKILHKETL
+690 
-700 LQKSMKQ
+700 
-707 LSSDEINAYF
+707 
-717 SFNKDDIERFNK
+717 
-729 SLDDWEK
+729 
-736 NKMNPFRLIQV
+736 
-747 GKIPP
+747 
-752 VMKALGIADE
+752 
-762 PVEIQSS
+762 
-769 TIMKILRPE
+769 
-778 PRYTYESQGH
+778 
-788 NLTMGDVRAIPKL
+788 
-801 LADPVMVFTSRTR
+801 
-814 EDSYVF
+814 
-820 FTERKDSEN
+820 
-829 RSIIIPIA
+829 
-837 VNKRKGRIIIN
+837 
-848 EITSMYGRNNEFE
+848 
-861 FVHSS
+861 
-866 IETGNLVYMDKKRT
+866 
-880 EEWEKK
+880 EWEKK
-886 ISSAGSRA
+886 ISPVWKRESQIQFLGR
-894 FRKQYPG
+894 RPPELQGY
-901 ERATKL
+901 
-907 TEPSISILTKERLVN
+907 IDSILTKERLVN

-1073 IKDLMNEKIISYE
+1073 IKDLINEKIISYE
-1086 QVTPA
+1086 QATPA
-1091 KENDKNASDTLE
+1091 KENNKNKSDNLE

-1118 FATLDLL
+1118 FTTLDLL

-1176 EIGADGEAFGYQVI
+1176 EIGTNGEAFGYQVI
-1190 NGDWNASEFGYLNI
+1190 NGDWNASEFGYLDIN
-1204 DEIKNIPGMEIDY
+1204 EIKNIPGMEIDF

-1230 TQSPEHFREYADLF
+1230 TQSPEHFRQYADLF
-1244 EQPTQETPMQAPT
+1244 EQPTQESPMQAPT

-1337 EEALSNELKRE
+1337 EEALSNDLKRE

-1387 GQLNQTSGVD
+1387 GQLNQTTGVD

-1461 LGAHQFEKLE
+1461 LDAHQFEKLE

-1588 SLNDSIREDLQKVN
+1588 SLNDSIREDFQKVN
-1602 KYETQFFS
+1602 KHETQFFS

-1707 PQEKDVPDSETHSS
+1707 PQEKDVTDSETHSS

-1933 SIRKLMMD
+1933 SIRKLMID
-1941 QALNR
+1941 QALSR

-1967 QEGLWKSFYQFK
+1967 QEGLWKSFYKFK

-2184 TDKKISAI
+2184 GDKKISAI

-2209 ELQHIGSHTGSN
+2209 ELQHIGSQTGSN

-2233 SQNCTK
+2233 SQNCIK

-2466 QACKSQS
+2466 SQS
-2473 PSRPLPS
+2473 PSRPLPQ

>member
-1 MEHFTDIG
+1 MEHFTDMG
-9 QSIEEGLARQKREL
+9 QSIEEGLERQKREL

-54 NKQLVFSQLQVTED
+54 NKQLVFSQLHVTED

-80 IAQEHIAKENGVQGS
+80 IAQEHIAKENGVQES

-128 KSSGKANDSFKDTNV
+128 KSSGKANDSFKGTNV

-150 ANESILKSARKRVN
+150 ASESILKSARKRVN

-210 IIADKKHKAALEKGY
+210 IIADKKHKAALEKEY

-265 GEIKGPYPN
+265 GEVKGPYPN

-410 QRERKEKKIVEE
+410 QRERKEKKIVKE
-422 NEKIIEEGLEN
+422 NEKIIEEGIES

-440 SNAAMEADYEY
+440 SDAAMEADYEY
-451 EQFSSPEMEET
+451 EQFPAPEMEET

-504 EYLKKASDKDRQE
+504 EYLKKAGDKERQE

-680 GIEVITDKNE
+680 GIEVIANKNE

-700 LQKSMKQ
+700 LQKSVKMEDLFVTHNEKQ
-707 LSSDEINAYF
+707 LNKEIDALSIDDINIQDEYIKISAKTPFILKEFGLDDYPVTIYKQKLARALFLEEEKFGERRTHGHKGEFTEEIVKKVFENMSNPRYIFNSKQNLSNSDNIFLVAVYDEFDNNGNPMILSF
-717 SFNKDDIERFNK
+717 HFNKNKKQIEANWITAVYGKRKDVLVNDWCKKGFLIYKNDLDIEKAPKEVVTLHMRVSK
-729 SLDDWEK
+729 S
-736 NKMNPFRLIQV
+736 
-747 GKIPP
+747 
-752 VMKALGIADE
+752 
-762 PVEIQSS
+762 
-769 TIMKILRPE
+769 
-778 PRYTYESQGH
+778 
-788 NLTMGDVRAIPKL
+788 
-801 LADPVMVFTSRTR
+801 
-814 EDSYVF
+814 
-820 FTERKDSEN
+820 
-829 RSIIIPIA
+829 
-837 VNKRKGRIIIN
+837 
-848 EITSMYGRNNEFE
+848 
-861 FVHSS
+861 
-866 IETGNLVYMDKKRT
+866 
-880 EEWEKK
+880 
-886 ISSAGSRA
+886 SSAYSDSV
-894 FRKQYPG
+894 
-901 ERATKL
+901 KL
-907 TEPSISILTKERLVN
+907 KSDYVN
-922 FISSRQLMISDGTT
+922 SMEIVFSQKDGTT

-999 TEIAGDDNLILS
+999 TDITGDDDLILS

-1039 AVIDWDKETWTYI
+1039 AVVDWDKETWTYI

-1091 KENDKNASDTLE
+1091 KENDKNKSDNLE

-1118 FATLDLL
+1118 FTTLDLL

-1167 PTGTETLVC
+1167 PTGSETLVC
-1176 EIGADGEAFGYQVI
+1176 EIGTNGEAFGYQVI
-1190 NGDWNASEFGYLNI
+1190 NGDWVNSEFGYLDIN
-1204 DEIKNIPGMEIDY
+1204 EIKNIPGMEIDY

-1230 TQSPEHFREYADLF
+1230 TQSPEHFRQYADLF
-1244 EQPTQETPMQAPT
+1244 EQPTQESPVP
-1257 QETVTPI
+1257 
-1264 NMNELHN
+1264 
-1271 TMVLNGNTYPVVE
+1271 YPV
-1284 IEASLEKDLQEIFKT
+1284 QE
-1299 FIPEPY
+1299 
-1305 IGGVKI
+1305 
-1311 YHNPEEPGKIN
+1311 
-1322 LLVQYGTDKIEGEWT
+1322 
-1337 EEALSNELKRE
+1337 
-1348 HITFNGIEVNVK
+1348 
-1360 AISPDRTG
+1360 
-1368 TIDEYL
+1368 
-1374 AMLEEN
+1374 
-1380 NIMIEHE
+1380 
-1387 GQLNQTSGVD
+1387 QLNQQSPAIEIAFDPQYQPVK
-1397 ISSDNLDTK
+1397 DN
-1406 KPETIGDID
+1406 
-1415 VETLRKALQTALEE
+1415 
-1429 TAEELPYTPFTRE
+1429 
-1442 NYNTLFPYSKVETP
+1442 
-1456 LGAVK
+1456 
-1461 LGAHQFEKLE
+1461 
-1471 QKDRQYILQAVHDT
+1471 
-1485 LADPS
+1485 
-1490 IVIKETGK
+1490 
-1498 DVFGGDK
+1498 
-1505 ISNIFAKSYIF
+1505 
-1516 PSDKVRAIQSVV
+1516 
-1528 VSIDEENISITS
+1528 NISE
-1540 HQRDISNVVNKIKKP
+1540 VNGQ
-1555 DQLLFAAARVRLL
+1555 DQ
-1568 VERMDKPVTV
+1568 T
-1578 NPTSEFGYAE
+1578 
-1588 SLNDSIREDLQKVN
+1588 
-1602 KYETQFFS
+1602 ETQFFS

-1707 PQEKDVPDSETHSS
+1707 HQEKDVTDSETHSS

-1941 QALNR
+1941 QALSR

-2096 RIFTNSKGKSLLL
+2096 RIFTNSRGKSLLL

-2209 ELQHIGSHTGSN
+2209 ELQHIGSQTGSN

-2233 SQNCTK
+2233 SQNCIK

-2424 DFAKMLMSVTPGIS
+2424 DFTRMLMSVTPGIS

-2452 VSKEMNALRIQACK
+2452 VSKEMNALRIQV
-2466 QACKSQS
+2466 CKSQS
-2473 PSRPLPS
+2473 PSRPLPQ

>member
-80 IAQEHIAKENGVQGS
+80 IAQEHIVKENGVQES

-128 KSSGKANDSFKDTNV
+128 KSSGKANDSFKGTNV

-150 ANESILKSARKRVN
+150 ASESILKSARKRVN

-232 EKKLVAAKVSG
+232 EKKLAAAKVSG

-265 GEIKGPYPN
+265 GEVKGPYPN

-341 NKGGLTGVHFFDE
+341 NKGGLTGVHFFDAPQQAPE
-354 PKATKVAVFE
+354 VAVFE

-433 MQVNGGR
+433 MQVNGGM

-451 EQFSSPEMEET
+451 EQFPAPEMEET

-504 EYLKKASDKDRQE
+504 EYLKKAGDKDRQE

-539 ELAIKAGVTEAA
+539 ELSIKARVTEAA

-594 PLDTFTSSYGGENWI
+594 PLDTFASSYGGENWI

-788 NLTMGDVRAIPKL
+788 NLTMDDVRAIPKL

-866 IETGNLVYMDKKRT
+866 IESGNLVYMDKKRT

-1176 EIGADGEAFGYQVI
+1176 EIGTNGEAFGYQVI
-1190 NGDWNASEFGYLNI
+1190 NSDWVNSEFGYLNI
-1204 DEIKNIPGMEIDY
+1204 DEIKNIPGMEIDF

-1244 EQPTQETPMQAPT
+1244 EQPTQESPMQAPT

-1337 EEALSNELKRE
+1337 EEALSNDLKRE

-1397 ISSDNLDTK
+1397 IASDNLDTK

-1498 DVFGGDK
+1498 DVFGEDK

-1516 PSDKVRAIQSVV
+1516 PSDKVRGIQSVV
-1528 VSIDEENISITS
+1528 VSIDGENISITS

-1588 SLNDSIREDLQKVN
+1588 SLSDSIREDLQKVN
-1602 KYETQFFS
+1602 KYDTQFFS

-1707 PQEKDVPDSETHSS
+1707 PQEKDVTDSETHSS

-1933 SIRKLMMD
+1933 SIRKLMID

-1998 LTDTSWNQLHTA
+1998 LPDTSWNQLHTA

-2184 TDKKISAI
+2184 GDKKVSAI

-2197 SFFSGSQ
+2197 SFFAGSQ

-2209 ELQHIGSHTGSN
+2209 ELQHIGSQTGSN

-2466 QACKSQS
+2466 SQS
-2473 PSRPLPS
+2473 PSRPLPQ

>member
-1 MEHFTDIG
+1 MEHFTDMG
-9 QSIEEGLARQKREL
+9 QSIEEGLERQKREL

-80 IAQEHIAKENGVQGS
+80 IAQEHIAKENGVQES

-128 KSSGKANDSFKDTNV
+128 KSSGKANDSFKGTNV

-150 ANESILKSARKRVN
+150 ASESILKSARKRVN

-210 IIADKKHKAALEKGY
+210 IIADKKHKAALEKEY

-265 GEIKGPYPN
+265 GEVKGPYPN

-410 QRERKEKKIVEE
+410 QRERKEKKIVKE
-422 NEKIIEEGLEN
+422 NEKIIEEGIES

-440 SNAAMEADYEY
+440 SDAAMEADYEY
-451 EQFSSPEMEET
+451 EQFPAPEMEET

-504 EYLKKASDKDRQE
+504 EYLKKAGDKERQE

-680 GIEVITDKNE
+680 GIEVIANKNE

-700 LQKSMKQ
+700 LQKSVKMEDLFVTHNEKQ
-707 LSSDEINAYF
+707 LNKEIDALSIDDINIQDEYIKISAKTPFILKEFGLDDYPVTIYKQKLARALFLEEEKFGERRTHGHKGEFTEEIVKKVFENMSNPRYIFNSKQNLSNSDNIFLVAVYDEFDNNGNPMILSF
-717 SFNKDDIERFNK
+717 HFNKNKKQIEANWITAVYGKRKDVLVNDWCKKGFLIYKNDLDIEKAPKEVVTLHMRVSK
-729 SLDDWEK
+729 S
-736 NKMNPFRLIQV
+736 
-747 GKIPP
+747 
-752 VMKALGIADE
+752 
-762 PVEIQSS
+762 
-769 TIMKILRPE
+769 
-778 PRYTYESQGH
+778 
-788 NLTMGDVRAIPKL
+788 
-801 LADPVMVFTSRTR
+801 
-814 EDSYVF
+814 
-820 FTERKDSEN
+820 
-829 RSIIIPIA
+829 
-837 VNKRKGRIIIN
+837 
-848 EITSMYGRNNEFE
+848 
-861 FVHSS
+861 
-866 IETGNLVYMDKKRT
+866 
-880 EEWEKK
+880 
-886 ISSAGSRA
+886 SSAYSDSV
-894 FRKQYPG
+894 
-901 ERATKL
+901 KL
-907 TEPSISILTKERLVN
+907 KSDYVN
-922 FISSRQLMISDGTT
+922 SMEIVFSQKDGTT

-988 LWEQVKNDPSY
+988 LWEQVKNVPSY
-999 TEIAGDDNLILS
+999 TDITGDDDLILS

-1039 AVIDWDKETWTYI
+1039 AVVDWDKETWTYI

-1091 KENDKNASDTLE
+1091 KENDKNKSDNLE

-1118 FATLDLL
+1118 FTTLDLL

-1167 PTGTETLVC
+1167 PTGSETLVC
-1176 EIGADGEAFGYQVI
+1176 EIGTNGEAFGYQVI
-1190 NGDWNASEFGYLNI
+1190 NGDWVNSEFGYLDIN
-1204 DEIKNIPGMEIDY
+1204 EIKNIPGMEIDY

-1230 TQSPEHFREYADLF
+1230 TQSPEHFRQYADLF
-1244 EQPTQETPMQAPT
+1244 EQPTQESPVP
-1257 QETVTPI
+1257 
-1264 NMNELHN
+1264 
-1271 TMVLNGNTYPVVE
+1271 YPV
-1284 IEASLEKDLQEIFKT
+1284 QE
-1299 FIPEPY
+1299 
-1305 IGGVKI
+1305 
-1311 YHNPEEPGKIN
+1311 
-1322 LLVQYGTDKIEGEWT
+1322 
-1337 EEALSNELKRE
+1337 
-1348 HITFNGIEVNVK
+1348 
-1360 AISPDRTG
+1360 
-1368 TIDEYL
+1368 
-1374 AMLEEN
+1374 
-1380 NIMIEHE
+1380 
-1387 GQLNQTSGVD
+1387 QLNQQSPAIEIAFDPQYQPVK
-1397 ISSDNLDTK
+1397 DN
-1406 KPETIGDID
+1406 
-1415 VETLRKALQTALEE
+1415 
-1429 TAEELPYTPFTRE
+1429 
-1442 NYNTLFPYSKVETP
+1442 
-1456 LGAVK
+1456 
-1461 LGAHQFEKLE
+1461 
-1471 QKDRQYILQAVHDT
+1471 
-1485 LADPS
+1485 
-1490 IVIKETGK
+1490 
-1498 DVFGGDK
+1498 
-1505 ISNIFAKSYIF
+1505 
-1516 PSDKVRAIQSVV
+1516 
-1528 VSIDEENISITS
+1528 NISE
-1540 HQRDISNVVNKIKKP
+1540 VNGQ
-1555 DQLLFAAARVRLL
+1555 DQ
-1568 VERMDKPVTV
+1568 T
-1578 NPTSEFGYAE
+1578 
-1588 SLNDSIREDLQKVN
+1588 
-1602 KYETQFFS
+1602 ETQFFS

-1933 SIRKLMMD
+1933 SIRKLMID

-1967 QEGLWKSFYQFK
+1967 QEGLWKSFYKFK

-2096 RIFTNSKGKSLLL
+2096 HIFTNSKGKSLLL

-2184 TDKKISAI
+2184 GDKKISAI

-2204 EDVLK
+2204 KDVLK
-2209 ELQHIGSHTGSN
+2209 ELQHTGAGTGSN
-2221 WCFPIVQNRKDI
+2221 WCFPIIQSREDI
-2233 SQNCTK
+2233 SQSCVK
-2239 NIRRLFEKKCFM
+2239 NIRRLFEAKCFM